1 MVPCQTHV
9 MLKWQEHL
17 NSSWAAEDSQTATRQ
32 GAAGLYAKL
41 LHNKEVVGVA
51 QPVMDLIGPR
61 LPDFQYESSAAEER
75 EEYLSSL
82 LHSQR
87 CLAHRVLARTPYAL
101 GLHHRLV
108 VLQRIYYALHSKYH
122 DRFRA
127 PAPSQTMTSQDSGA
141 MEPASEP
148 WLPGGGSRVKSGT
161 DVLIEMGV
169 RTGLSLLFA
178 LLQQNW
184 RYAREDPGVALCN
197 DVLATASSVLASLP
211 PLSLANENKIPAV
224 GLDCLAQ
231 VADFL
236 KKTSVSSGSG
246 GADRAGRRLAL
257 ELLLGLAVQR
267 GSLRFLLEWVEV
279 ALAASSSS
287 ITSSTGSQQLQS
299 EGGVGYDL
307 IYQTLLQM
315 RQYSG
320 FRGDSLNSQALKKD
334 ADGLCSLSH
343 VALCL
348 FEEICNLAS
357 NCLCSCSA
365 GSASPGGVENDA
377 VMVYVWGS
385 NSSHQ
390 LAEGTLE
397 KILQP
402 KLAQGFSDAQ
412 MIEAG
417 QYCTFSV
424 SADGSV
430 KACGKGSYGRLGLGD
445 SNNQS
450 MPKKL
455 ALEPP
460 RNMCKV
466 SSSKGSDGHTLAV
479 TGEGEVFSWGDGDY
493 GKLGHGNSA
502 TQKYP
507 KIIQG
512 PLLGKVV
519 VCVSA
524 GYRHSAAVTNDG
536 ELYTWGEG
544 DFGRLGHSDSHS
556 RNVPTLVK
564 DISGVGQAAC
574 GSSHTMAV
582 AQDGRMVWSF
592 GGGDNGKLGHGDTNR
607 VYRPKVIEA
616 LHGFIIRKV
625 CAGSQSSLALTSAGQ
640 VFAWGCGSCLGCGSS
655 ETTSLRPRF
664 IEELSVTKIIDIS
677 CGDSHCLALSH
688 ENEVYAWGNN
698 AMGQC
703 GQGHTSTPVTKPKKV
718 IGLEGVSIQQI
729 TAGTSHSLAWTAVP
743 TDRQLVAWH
752 RPFCVDLEESTFTYL
767 RSFLERY
774 CDGIGGEMP
783 PAPFP
788 SRREHH
794 QFVLL
799 CMKLLSIH
807 LSLAHAGGTGA
818 TVLGAQGRPLRN
830 LLFRLIDS
838 SVPESIQQAVM
849 NTLSIGASLLL
860 PPLRERTELL
870 HSLLPQGPESW
881 ESLSKGQRLQLD
893 MVLNSLQEQSHV
905 ASLLGYSSP
914 GELTAGAGPLGPPLT
929 SSPDRPSPSPEALH
943 DHLHLA
949 EMLLKTLLLSI
960 GFYTERAFGEL
971 EKNSDKQQS
980 SRSQRQTDPP
990 SHFHHLLSAL
1000 HKHLLAHCYSQTN
1013 TEDDSSVTLLHKHLC
1028 LLLPYTAE
1036 TFRRST
1042 ILLEESSL
1050 DKHVIHK
1057 LHTVLLSSVA
1067 GSLLCQVMY
1076 SLLLL
1081 PLWVV
1086 RPLLTHLLCLL
1097 EHLNEFNCLLPDTAL
1112 LEERE
1117 LEAACSGQLDDT
1129 ERAGPSHGGAEDDGW
1144 VWLLDLERSVALAI
1158 GRCLGGMLQ
1167 GPPPSVQERTSEYW
1181 LCNPLLRNGLE
1192 MDFEQLDSS
1201 TSWLTEAVLLGCPD
1215 AKLADLCLSEEN
1227 SMLMELAL
1235 GSSREPA
1242 GGLWRKM
1249 KEYAI
1254 SRDWDNSGPSGDSLL
1269 ETACRCSLAA
1279 LLKHTGL
1286 QDEAYW
1292 QDKYEPCEMLIE
1304 IYEMVYK
1311 IRSALLAHKDT
1322 PVTTANTQALANSKQ
1337 SPSGQDRQEPGPS
1350 GREQQA
1356 DRGKDQDPELGGHS
1370 GGHGTHQGGQFL
1382 PTTAEHNQEEGP
1394 EEDTPSISSMYLPEV
1409 LQCFLATREAMQ
1421 LQQNETVYESS
1432 GTSTLP
1438 SSTESPG
1445 TPEREP
1451 PNTQGW
1457 ERRRGSEEGMSF
1469 PVACHLVVS
1478 RCVFLLLGVRPAWQE
1493 QSEETGQAESTGAR
1507 KSTSST
1513 DSLLSPKAEQSR
1525 FTLGSRKPSAGQSR
1539 NSFKNRMG
1547 LPLCSLGIMKDAWER
1562 LRQCIS
1568 PTTSSMCQGGAGS
1581 SSSVL
1586 SQVFHFLCGSLLR
1599 PTPPSSLLEREAGS
1613 QADPKAITL
1622 AMYQQQ
1628 QRAEVRL
1635 EALCQI
1641 SSFLSEM
1648 EEKSS
1653 GSGSSPPLR
1662 FPGLLQSVQLQ
1673 FLSGCF
1679 GLGTPITGCQS
1690 GDNDQMYHYTSGTQS
1705 ASMFTQR
1712 ELQSAAH
1719 TLYQQVVRVLRQ
1731 KVLTER
1737 EQTGSYQPLLLATV
1751 FALNF
1756 HYQPVDLVVV
1766 CKSGILEIL
1775 PLLTDNTCVLMNQR
1789 WLVASVSGSM
1799 LLNGAVK
1806 LACARLLQILA
1817 IAASSCED
1825 SLPLDVSQAL
1835 LDVMCEQLQS
1845 LLHMV
1850 HQQEALENTATEEAD
1865 QDTSTKRIRIEGM
1878 EMVRSSRVI
1887 ESQLADFLVFLRR
1900 ILSLRVTKRV
1910 SAFIKWIDPLMT
1922 IISHK
1927 CSSGSPRFRNLRTKL
1942 LAFHIL
1948 EGLLPACSDTAQIE
1962 QIVDQLFGLLSV
1974 CMWEEPLA
1982 VKKNQE
1988 KTAESSNRDPGSEDE
2003 SIPIGDFSF
2012 DPYKLICCSLESGNV
2027 LSHGSG
2033 GKGYGL
2039 ATTAINSGCF
2049 IWKFNITKENKGN
2062 EGTCIGV
2069 SRWPIRDYN
2078 HRTTTDMWLYRAYS
2092 GSLYHGGEL
2101 GRALPSFTQGDTITC
2116 ILDMEARTISFAKN
2130 NKEPKLAFEGVEATE
2145 LYPCVLFYSSNPGE
2159 KVALCDLQ
2167 MRGMPSDLLPGEPLC
2182 SPRTTVLLEATVQLL
2197 CRLHQ
2202 CDGYWTQHINQ
2213 HMQSRLELI
2222 GPLMK
2227 EGGLGT
2233 VKHAGPRPK
2242 GIDEREK
2249 NKEQVRTCVG
2259 EETVEPGDLVTGPS
2273 GLSETQLGA
2282 LCSEVWP
2289 VLALIGGVDSGLR
2302 AGGLCLHKPSG
2313 RRATLLGVLK
2323 EGSPLAKLQWEEADL
2338 SVSFLN
2344 SWSPSDTP
2352 LSSLEPCDVP
2362 QCDVSR
2368 FRGLKPSVLLDLIFL
2383 TGLLEEQEEARERGG
2398 GAGRTRKSCSSEQ
2411 EEEGWSIPRSVL
2423 ERRLDEDIARVMM
2436 DDDDIERGTGLT
2448 EEREEREGERERN
2461 SHPSPTRALS
2471 ESCDDPEEGSTSS
2484 SCPPTPTPTLPTPSP
2499 HQTKPQPDV
2508 FSLELRAVRVSYLL
2522 LGALKSLAVILSC
2535 GKFTDL
2541 LLVPKHQDPSTA
2553 AILTSSSPDQAK
2565 PGDSGLSPAPAGE
2578 DSNAAE
2584 MRSVL
2589 QFMVRSMVKWAVRPC
2604 PIKQSVSLSDL
2615 ERAQVLIFKGTLN
2628 TLQEDKGT
2636 KDRKEPGHH
2645 SSSQPLSKTSSSVS
2659 LYSTGSEGTA
2669 IFGQSNGASA
2679 SSSTND
2685 LAASLLSALQADG
2698 LENFNP
2704 FLPINLL
2711 QRMVLAR
2718 FPTLAGLVN
2727 NPPML
2732 HGPGPGFG
2740 LATSS
2745 SCEGFTEQQTS
2756 FMEPCANSQARSRGA
2771 ERPQM
2776 FVPVRLLEM
2785 GFSMRHIYKAMEAAG
2800 VAGEVDS
2807 RTIEVLASW
2816 MLEHPLTEEL
2826 QMESQPAGASTTET
2840 PSPDGPETVQC
2851 PEAPTSEPNESLLAG
2866 LDLVERENFLDVHLT
2881 RNRPPPARRQRSS
2894 LGHRTSF
2901 RRADSPSPNPIPPL
2915 YRQDPG
2921 VSEWPERAETH
2932 PFAAEEESEL
2942 GYMDDPY
2949 HEEPYEELQ
2958 FREFISSERD
2968 TLWMVEGGE
2977 EHQPHDMV
2985 QCELCNT
2992 LTLQFNNHM
3001 KRHHPGCGQS
3011 AGRRG
3016 YRSTGAYVDGWFGG
3030 ECGSGSPYYL
3040 LCSTC
3045 REKYLAAN
3053 LGEIGSKHDRLKGLA
3068 SDLIGRLDSTSDE
3081 DWELGPLD
3089 DSDPDRLTGLEDF
3102 GVLLRPLG
3110 LSEKKLVPDPI
3121 PFTEND
3127 PLGALVNSTSNP
3139 DGSMIQKGV
3148 VSIDTKGLGSS
3159 GPLTLGEQA
3168 ASLRDPQDRLQALGR
3183 VTSTAQ
3189 ILLAYSMV
3197 MRALSQTSSSVSVCS
3212 ASSGLEGLGL
3222 ADIRILVRLMCL
3234 AAAGRVHTSVDQ
3246 QGVAGGSRGC
3256 GGATESSSS
3265 AFLSFLSSAIGSLV
3279 SHSPTAYRE
3288 LVDICTQ
3295 DLMAAATGMNL
3306 GAISDPAQRVR
3317 LTSTLKRAP
3326 QQDVTPLTPPTFLV
3340 TQSLVS
3346 LLTEKGIRYRYS
3358 PERTVTEQHETKGP
3372 EAGSP
3377 SAAVPPP
3384 QVGARVGPLELAN
3397 ALAACALSARLTS
3410 KHRQWAAQQLV
3421 QALAASERER
3431 DNPIRPQTYSDMAGD
3446 LRKCPLKKLEGHHG
3460 RVTSCTW
3467 NNEQGL
3473 LATGAQDGT
3482 VRLWD
3487 VNQNTADLQCTHSC
3501 SISDDRRGS
3510 EAAGGAHLVSP
3521 VYWSSG
3527 GTLLAAFQNK
3537 IINIWTVNGAQGHV
3551 EAQPSWV
3558 TALSWVQTSS
3568 PFPTQG
3574 GIAGKD
3580 AQPESLL
3587 VGRLD
3592 GSLCRLQVTED
3603 FSIESTELTRCHRKE
3618 SPQCVAWHSVDKPFA
3633 VGYPDGKILLA
3644 TAESYETEQPLLLS
3658 AFPESVS
3665 ILRWDPT
3672 GHLLLSTGRSEVVK
3686 IWGRAGGTWITLHSL
3701 FHTGTVNTAEWC
3713 PLPGRGPEPRLM
3725 MAVGSQNGL
3734 LNVWT
3739 LPQGGTNVSVPKF
3752 LGSSSSQENN
3762 SGIKRGS
3769 AKCVFRLSG
3778 HITAVKTLS
3787 FCPSGLALVSGGI
3800 GGLLNI
3806 WSLQDGSIL
3815 QTVVTGLGSVV
3826 STTWI
3831 PNVGVAA
3838 CSGRSK
3844 DALLIRC
3851 TSDWISQN
3859 HVLASCRTVLRTQG
3873 ILGLNRA
3880 PCMAVFLERLP
3891 TLLQEQYSYER
3902 SHVTAGDQLVH
3913 SAFLQSLASLTVGL
3927 SLEQYLCRPCRP
3939 PHHHPASLSL
3949 DHTHSCPM
3957 EWSWLQTFSTTV
3969 KSAEAIARGTAF
3981 PESFTVPEFQQAGT
3995 TELTKPLDNSKWSFM
4010 MDEQL
4015 MSWATTR
4022 PEDWQQGGKS
4032 QVFLWGNGRHGQL
4045 ADAGT
4050 NLMVP
4055 TIAPSLSQTHQVV
4068 CGQNCTFLV
4077 QANGTVLA
4085 VGEGSYG
4092 RLGQGNSDDLYTPTV
4107 ISALQGYVV
4116 TQLVTSCGSDGHSL
4130 ALTETGEVFSW
4141 GDGDYGKLG
4150 HGNSER
4156 QRRPKQVEALQ
4167 GEEVVQ
4173 LACGFK
4179 HSAVITTDGKLLTF
4193 GSGDS
4198 GRLGQRSTSNKM
4210 LPERVTALEG
4220 YHIGQV
4226 SCGINHTLVL
4236 SSDGMSVWSFGDG
4249 DYGKLGTGP
4258 CTVKSY
4264 PQKVEQLCNKG
4275 IKKVGCGTQFSVVLA
4290 KDGHVYTFGQERL
4303 IGLPDSLLKNH
4314 NRPQVVPALEGVFVE
4329 DIAVGCEHV
4338 LVLSS
4343 TGDVYA
4349 WGCNCEGQLGLGHS
4363 SPVKEPT
4370 LVTGLQG
4377 NNVRQISA
4385 GRCHSSAWTT
4395 PSPSV
4400 KASGAS
4406 ANLQLG
4412 LPQSIPPQYN
4422 ALKDCSPDVLNTRL
4436 RVLYHFSDLMYKSWR
4451 LLNLH
4456 PRNQVSSSRYSS
4468 GTAAIVQGQLR
4479 GLLSP
4484 KVNTLPLVR
4493 SIGRTMTQ
4501 GKTYGPQITV
4511 KRISTRG
4518 RSSKPIFVQIAKQ
4531 VVSLNPLELRLPSR
4545 AWKVKLV
4552 GEGADDAGGVFD
4564 DTITEM
4570 CQELQSGVV
4579 DLLIH
4584 TPNSSTDVG
4593 SNTDRFLLNPAAVS
4607 EDHMV
4612 QFRFLGILMAVAIR
4626 TKKPLDLHLAPWVW
4640 KQLCCIPLGGPD
4652 LEEVDL
4658 LTYRSLHG
4666 IRHLDNSGI
4675 TEDNFH
4681 VMIPLDSF
4689 MAHSADGKLVP
4700 VVPGGH
4706 NISLTFSNKSDYVER
4721 TLDYRLHEMDRQVA
4735 AVREGMSSIIPVPLL
4750 SLLTA
4755 RQLEQLVC
4763 GLPEVSVEMLKK
4775 VVRYRDITD
4784 SHQLIGWLW
4793 QSLEEFA
4800 NEERVLFLRFVSG
4813 RSRLPSNPADITQ
4826 KFQIIKVDRPV
4837 NGLPTAQTCFFQLRL
4852 PPYTSQAILAER
4864 LRYSIHNCPSIDMDN
4879 YMLSRNTDPA
4889 DGSDTEY

>member
-1 MVPCQTHV
+1 

-17 NSSWAAEDSQTATRQ
+17 NSSWAAEDSVQTATRH
-32 GAAGLYAKL
+32 GAAALYAKL
-41 LHNKEVVGVA
+41 VYNKEVVGLA
-51 QPVMDLIGPR
+51 QPVQDLMGPR
-61 LPDFQYESSAAEER
+61 LPDFQYESSAEEEK
-75 EEYLSSL
+75 EEYLSAL

-87 CLAHRVLARTPYAL
+87 CLAHRMLARTPFAL
-101 GLHHRLV
+101 SLHHRLV
-108 VLQRIYYALHSKYH
+108 ILQRVFYALHSKYH

-127 PAPSQTMTSQDSGA
+127 PLPAQPSSSSAEGGA
-141 MEPASEP
+141 LESVSEP
-148 WLPGGGSRVKSGT
+148 WPTGSSRSKSGT

-178 LLQQNW
+178 LLRQSWQRGRLENPP
-184 RYAREDPGVALCN
+184 DVALCN
-197 DVLATASSVLASLP
+197 EVLATASSVLAALP
-211 PLSLANENKIPAV
+211 PLSLANENKIPTV
-224 GLDCLAQ
+224 GLDCLTQ
-231 VADFL
+231 VGDFL
-236 KKTSVSSGSG
+236 KKTAVSGS
-246 GADRAGRRLAL
+246 GADRAGRRLSL
-257 ELLLGLAVQR
+257 ELLLSLALQR

-279 ALAASSSS
+279 SLAASA
-287 ITSSTGSQQLQS
+287 SSTTS
-299 EGGVGYDL
+299 EMVGVGYEL
-307 IYQTLLQM
+307 IHQTLQQM
-315 RQYSG
+315 RQHTAV
-320 FRGDSLNSQALKKD
+320 RGESVNTQVLKKD

-348 FEEICNLAS
+348 FEEICTLAS

-365 GSASPGGVENDA
+365 GSSSSSGSENDT

-402 KLAQGFSDAQ
+402 KLAQGFNDAQ

-424 SADGSV
+424 SADGAV

-455 ALEPP
+455 VLEPP
-460 RNMCKV
+460 RTMRKV

-479 TGEGEVFSWGDGDY
+479 TAEGEVFSWGDGDY

-564 DISGVGQAAC
+564 DISGVGQVAC
-574 GSSHTMAV
+574 GSSHTIAV
-582 AQDGRMVWSF
+582 AQDGRIVWSF

-655 ETTSLRPRF
+655 ETTSLRPRL
-664 IEELSVTKIIDIS
+664 IEELSITKIIDIS

-688 ENEVYAWGNN
+688 ENEVFAWGNN

-774 CDGIGGEMP
+774 CDSISGDTP

-788 SRREHH
+788 SKREHH

-838 SVPESIQQAVM
+838 DVPDSIQQAVM
-849 NTLSIGASLLL
+849 STLSIGASLLL

-914 GELTAGAGPLGPPLT
+914 GELSAGLALPP
-929 SSPDRPSPSPEALH
+929 SPDRPTGSVSSGSEAP
-943 DHLHLA
+943 DQLHLA
-949 EMLLKTLLLSI
+949 EVLLKTLLLSI

-971 EKNSDKQQS
+971 EKNSDKQRFSQS
-980 SRSQRQTDPP
+980 QKQTEAP

-1000 HKHLLAHCYSQTN
+1000 HRHLLAHCYIHTGA
-1013 TEDDSSVTLLHKHLC
+1013 EDDSSVVLLHKHLC
-1028 LLLPYTAE
+1028 LLLPYAAE

-1042 ILLEESSL
+1042 ILLEESTL
-1050 DKHVIHK
+1050 DKHVIKK
-1057 LHTVLLSSVA
+1057 LHTVLFGSVA

-1081 PLWVV
+1081 PLAVV
-1086 RPLLTHLLCLL
+1086 RPLLPHLLTLL
-1097 EHLNEFNCLLPDTAL
+1097 EHLNELNCYLPNTAH
-1112 LEERE
+1112 LEDME
-1117 LEAACSGQLDDT
+1117 LEGTSQEALETSEPITAPES
-1129 ERAGPSHGGAEDDGW
+1129 EDW
-1144 VWLLDLERSVALAI
+1144 AWLLDLERSVALAI

-1167 GPPPSVQERTSEYW
+1167 GPPPSIQEKTAEFW

-1192 MDFEQLDSS
+1192 IDFEQLDWAMG
-1201 TSWLTEAVLLGCPD
+1201 WLTEAVFMGCGD
-1215 AKLADLCLSEEN
+1215 VRLAELRLSEEN
-1227 SMLMELAL
+1227 TTLVELAL
-1235 GSSREPA
+1235 GSPREPA
-1242 GGLWRKM
+1242 SALWRKM
-1249 KEYAI
+1249 KEYAA
-1254 SRDWDNSGPSGDSLL
+1254 SRDWDNSGTVGDSLL

-1279 LLKHTGL
+1279 LLKHAGL
-1286 QDEAYW
+1286 HEDYW
-1292 QDKYEPCEMLIE
+1292 QDKYEPCEVLIE
-1304 IYEMVYK
+1304 IYQVVYK
-1311 IRSALLAHKDT
+1311 IRSTLLSYKESIGN
-1322 PVTTANTQALANSKQ
+1322 TTSVQTTTTTKQASLGSQ
-1337 SPSGQDRQEPGPS
+1337 SPSEERQEAGSSGEQAGRDTDPS
-1350 GREQQA
+1350 SQT
-1356 DRGKDQDPELGGHS
+1356 PH
-1370 GGHGTHQGGQFL
+1370 
-1382 PTTAEHNQEEGP
+1382 TAEHNQDDPLEE
-1394 EEDTPSISSMYLPEV
+1394 ETPSISSMYLPEV

-1445 TPEREP
+1445 TPDREP
-1451 PNTQGW
+1451 PQRPWDHHSTTDQGL
-1457 ERRRGSEEGMSF
+1457 SF
-1469 PVACHLVVS
+1469 PAACHLLVS
-1478 RCVFLLLGVRPAWQE
+1478 RCLFLLLGVRAAWQE
-1493 QSEETGQAESTGAR
+1493 ESVSSQTPTESSLARSPPYYEAFGTKMELQSSERRFSERETPDQS
-1507 KSTSST
+1507 KSSS
-1513 DSLLSPKAEQSR
+1513 
-1525 FTLGSRKPSAGQSR
+1525 G
-1539 NSFKNRMG
+1539 SFKNKIG

-1568 PTTSSMCQGGAGS
+1568 PTTVLCPGGGS
-1581 SSSVL
+1581 TPIL
-1586 SQVFHFLCGSLLR
+1586 GQVFHFLCGSLFR
-1599 PTPPSSLLEREAGS
+1599 TSSLMDKDGCAHV
-1613 QADPKAITL
+1613 DPKAITV
-1622 AMYQQQ
+1622 AMAQQH
-1628 QRAEVRL
+1628 QRAQVRL

-1648 EEKSS
+1648 EEKSV
-1653 GSGSSPPLR
+1653 SSLAPPR

-1679 GLGTPITGCQS
+1679 GLGAPITGS
-1690 GDNDQMYHYTSGTQS
+1690 LTAPNNKIHHYTAGTQS
-1705 ASMFTQR
+1705 APISVQR

-1719 TLYQQVVRVLRQ
+1719 TLYQQLVRVLRQ
-1731 KVLTER
+1731 KVALER
-1737 EQTGSYQPLLLATV
+1737 EQAGSYQHLLLATV

-1756 HYQPVDLVVV
+1756 HYQPVDLVVIIKCGV
-1766 CKSGILEIL
+1766 LEIL
-1775 PLLTDNTCVLMNQR
+1775 STLTDNTCVLVNQR
-1789 WLVASVSGSM
+1789 WLAASMSGHM
-1799 LLNGAVK
+1799 QLGGAVK
-1806 LACARLLQILA
+1806 LAAARLLQIFA
-1817 IAASSCED
+1817 IAASSCEEA
-1825 SLPLDVSQAL
+1825 LPLEVSQAL
-1835 LDVMCEQLQS
+1835 MDVMSEQLQG
-1845 LLHMV
+1845 LLHAV
-1850 HQQEALENTATEEAD
+1850 HQQEVLERDSTEHIQDETSKQESAD
-1865 QDTSTKRIRIEGM
+1865 V
-1878 EMVRSSRVI
+1878 VRSSRVV

-1900 ILSLRVTKRV
+1900 ILSLRVAKRV
-1910 SAFIKWIDPLMT
+1910 SAFVKWIDPLMT
-1922 IISHK
+1922 IISYK
-1927 CSSGSPRFRNLRTKL
+1927 CSSGNPRFHNLRTKL

-1948 EGLLPACSDTAQIE
+1948 EALLPACSDPVVMK
-1962 QIVDQLFGLLSV
+1962 QIVDQLFSLLSTY
-1974 CMWEEPLA
+1974 MWEEPLA
-1982 VKKNQE
+1982 LRKNLE
-1988 KTAESSNRDPGSEDE
+1988 KERTSESSNRDGGSEDE
-2003 SIPIGDFSF
+2003 CIPIGDFSF
-2012 DPYKLICCSLESGNV
+2012 DPHKLICCSLESGNV

-2039 ATTAINSGCF
+2039 ATTAITSGCF
-2049 IWKFNITKENKGN
+2049 IWKFYITKENRGN

-2130 NKEPKLAFEGVEATE
+2130 NREPKLAFEGVDATE

-2182 SPRTTVLLEATVQLL
+2182 SPRATVLLESTVQLL
-2197 CRLHQ
+2197 RRLYVN
-2202 CDGYWTQHINQ
+2202 DDWVQHINQ
-2213 HMQSRLELI
+2213 HMLNKLQLI
-2222 GPLMK
+2222 NPLTREGQAKIAGHASKESDEKCGVNRERSSAWVDVGSSTDHLSGP
-2227 EGGLGT
+2227 
-2233 VKHAGPRPK
+2233 A
-2242 GIDEREK
+2242 
-2249 NKEQVRTCVG
+2249 
-2259 EETVEPGDLVTGPS
+2259 
-2273 GLSETQLGA
+2273 GLSDAQLSV
-2282 LCSEVWP
+2282 LCTEVWP
-2289 VLALIGGVDSGLR
+2289 VMALIGGVDGGLR
-2302 AGGLCLHKPSG
+2302 AGGTCLHKPSG

-2323 EGSPLAKLQWEEADL
+2323 EGSPLAKLQWEETDFT
-2338 SVSFLN
+2338 VSFLN

-2362 QCDVSR
+2362 QLDMSR
-2368 FRGLKPSVLLDLIFL
+2368 CRGLKPSVLFDLIL
-2383 TGLLEEQEEARERGG
+2383 MTGILEEQEPPSG
-2398 GAGRTRKSCSSEQ
+2398 SSEASGLPRNRISS
-2411 EEEGWSIPRSVL
+2411 EGGPRSEL
-2423 ERRLDEDIARVMM
+2423 ERRLDEDIARIMM
-2436 DDDDIERGTGLT
+2436 DEEGMSCPVDEDRNKS
-2448 EEREEREGERERN
+2448 EERRDDNQDDTFRSLIQSNEERAGA
-2461 SHPSPTRALS
+2461 P
-2471 ESCDDPEEGSTSS
+2471 
-2484 SCPPTPTPTLPTPSP
+2484 CPPVIAS
-2499 HQTKPQPDV
+2499 QPRVD
-2508 FSLELRAVRVSYLL
+2508 FFALELRAVRISYLL
-2522 LGALKSLAVILSC
+2522 LGALKSLAVILNC

-2541 LLVPKHQDPSTA
+2541 LLVPKSDVGVNVT
-2553 AILTSSSPDQAK
+2553 SPD
-2565 PGDSGLSPAPAGE
+2565 PARASAGGE
-2578 DSNAAE
+2578 ENAE
-2584 MRSVL
+2584 LRSVL
-2589 QFMVRSMVKWAVRPC
+2589 QFVVRSMVKWAVRPC
-2604 PIKQSVSLSDL
+2604 PIKQATALSDL
-2615 ERAQVLIFKGTLN
+2615 ERAQIIIFKGVLSR
-2628 TLQEDKGT
+2628 LHEDGSKEH
-2636 KDRKEPGHH
+2636 KDSGGHL
-2645 SSSQPLSKTSSSVS
+2645 SSQPVSKSSSSVS
-2659 LYSTGSEGTA
+2659 LYSNGSEGTA
-2669 IFGQSNGASA
+2669 IFGQSASP
-2679 SSSTND
+2679 STND
-2685 LAASLLSALQADG
+2685 LTASLLTALQADG

-2718 FPTLAGLVN
+2718 FPTLAGLVHSPVL
-2727 NPPML
+2727 PP
-2732 HGPGPGFG
+2732 G
-2740 LATSS
+2740 LSLTSS
-2745 SCEGFTEQQTS
+2745 ASCEGFTEQQTS
-2756 FMEPCANSQARSRGA
+2756 FLEPCGQTRTPV
-2771 ERPQM
+2771 EQPQM

-2785 GFSMRHIYKAMEAAG
+2785 GFSMRHIYRAMEAAG
-2800 VAGEVDS
+2800 VTGEVDS

-2816 MLEHPLTEEL
+2816 MLEHPITEE
-2826 QMESQPAGASTTET
+2826 QQAGEGSSAGGATDT
-2840 PSPDGPETVQC
+2840 PSSEGPETVQC
-2851 PEAPTSEPNESLLAG
+2851 PESPAPLTLQESREPNESLLAG

-2881 RNRPPPARRQRSS
+2881 RNRPPPARRQRSGVS
-2894 LGHRTSF
+2894 QRTSF
-2901 RRADSPSPNPIPPL
+2901 RRADSPSPSPVPSL
-2915 YRQDPG
+2915 YRQDVG
-2921 VSEWPERAETH
+2921 VAEWPERAETH
-2932 PFAAEEESEL
+2932 PFAAEDDSEL

-2949 HEEPYEELQ
+2949 QEEPYEELLTP
-2958 FREFISSERD
+2958 EFITSERD
-2968 TLWMVEGGE
+2968 TLWMVEGRD
-2977 EHQPHDMV
+2977 EHPEPHEMV
-2985 QCELCNT
+2985 ECELCNT

-3016 YRSTGAYVDGWFGG
+3016 YRSNGAYVDGWFGG

-3040 LCSTC
+3040 LCTTC
-3045 REKYLAAN
+3045 REKYLASN
-3053 LGEIGSKHDRLKGLA
+3053 LGVMSSKQDRARGLA
-3068 SDLIGRLDSTSDE
+3068 SDLIGQLDGTSEDE
-3081 DWELGPLD
+3081 WDLGNQE
-3089 DSDPDRLTGLEDF
+3089 DSDSDRLTGLEDF
-3102 GVLLRPLG
+3102 GILLRPLG
-3110 LSEKKLVPDPI
+3110 LSEKKPVPDPI
-3121 PFTEND
+3121 PFTEHD
-3127 PLGALVNSTSNP
+3127 PLGAIVS
-3139 DGSMIQKGV
+3139 GSVSGDNNLLYKGV
-3148 VSIDTKGLGSS
+3148 VSTELKSS
-3159 GPLTLGEQA
+3159 SVPLSLGEQA
-3168 ASLRDPQDRLQALGR
+3168 ASLREPQERLLALR
-3183 VTSTAQ
+3183 RITSTAQ

-3197 MRALSQTSSSVSVCS
+3197 MRALSQTSTSSVCNQ
-3212 ASSGLEGLGL
+3212 SSGLEALGL

-3234 AAAGRVHTSVDQ
+3234 AAGGRVHTGMDQ
-3246 QGVAGGSRGC
+3246 QGLGRGSVSDRTG
-3256 GGATESSSS
+3256 S

-3279 SHSPTAYRE
+3279 SHSPAAYRE

-3295 DLMAAATGMNL
+3295 DLMAAATGMNIS
-3306 GAISDPAQRVR
+3306 AISDPQQRMR
-3317 LTSTLKRAP
+3317 QSSTLKGAP
-3326 QQDVTPLTPPTFLV
+3326 QEPRELTPPTFLV

-3346 LLTEKGIRYRYS
+3346 LLTEKGVRYRYNV
-3358 PERTVTEQHETKGP
+3358 ERSDSTESKEG
-3372 EAGSP
+3372 GSP
-3377 SAAVPPP
+3377 PPSGP
-3384 QVGARVGPLELAN
+3384 PLSQAGTRVGPLELAN

-3410 KHRQWAAQQLV
+3410 RHRQWAAQQLV
-3421 QALAASERER
+3421 QALAVSEK
-3431 DNPIRPQTYSDMAGD
+3431 DNSARPQTYSDIAGD
-3446 LRKCPLKKLEGHHG
+3446 LRKCPIKKLEGHQN
-3460 RVTSCTW
+3460 RVSSCSW
-3467 NNEQGL
+3467 NTEQGL
-3473 LATGAQDGT
+3473 LATGSQDGT
-3482 VRLWD
+3482 VRLWA
-3487 VNQNTADLQCTHSC
+3487 VTPNTAELQHTHTC
-3501 SISDDRRGS
+3501 SVSEDAQSSDGS
-3510 EAAGGAHLVSP
+3510 MGSHLLSAVS
-3521 VYWSSG
+3521 WSAG

-3537 IINIWTVNGAQGHV
+3537 LINIWSVNGTQAHI
-3551 EAQPSWV
+3551 EAQSSWV
-3558 TALSWVQTSS
+3558 TALSWVQTSTPFLSQEACSQVS
-3568 PFPTQG
+3568 P
-3574 GIAGKD
+3574 
-3580 AQPESLL
+3580 PESLL

-3592 GSLCRLQVTED
+3592 GSLCWLEVTDDLRVER
-3603 FSIESTELTRCHRKE
+3603 TELTHCYRKE
-3618 SPQCVAWHSVDKPFA
+3618 APQCLAWYSVDKPFA

-3644 TAESYETEQPLLLS
+3644 TAESYETDPPILLT
-3658 AFPESVS
+3658 AFPESMS
-3665 ILRWDPT
+3665 ALRWDPT
-3672 GHLLLSTGRSEVVK
+3672 GHLLLSVGRSEVVK
-3686 IWGRAGGTWITLHSL
+3686 IWGRASGAWVTLHSL

-3725 MAVGSQNGL
+3725 MAVGCQNGL
-3734 LNVWT
+3734 LYVWT
-3739 LPQGGTNVSVPKF
+3739 LPQGGANVSVPNF
-3752 LGSSSSQENN
+3752 LTPSTSQDKSSA
-3762 SGIKRGS
+3762 IKRGN

-3800 GGLLNI
+3800 GGVLNI
-3806 WSLQDGSIL
+3806 WSLRDGSIL
-3815 QTVVTGLGSVV
+3815 QTVVTGMGSVV
-3826 STTWI
+3826 CTTWI
-3831 PNVGVAA
+3831 PHIGVTAA
-3838 CSGRSK
+3838 SGRSK
-3844 DALLIRC
+3844 DVLLIRC
-3851 TSDWISQN
+3851 TPDWISQN
-3859 HVLASCRTVLRTQG
+3859 HILASCRSVLRSQG

-3891 TLLQEQYSYER
+3891 TLLQEQYNYEK
-3902 SHVTAGDQLVH
+3902 SHVMAGDQLTH
-3913 SAFLQSLASLTVGL
+3913 SAFLQSLAALTMGL
-3927 SLEQYLCRPCRP
+3927 FLDQLLCRQPRP
-3939 PHHHPASLSL
+3939 PHHSGTGPDQDGAPGSFCPSEWNWLS
-3949 DHTHSCPM
+3949 TY
-3957 EWSWLQTFSTTV
+3957 STTV
-3969 KSAEAIARGTAF
+3969 KSAEAFARGTPF
-3981 PESFTVPEFQQAGT
+3981 PESFIAAEFHHSGP
-3995 TELTKPLDNSKWSFM
+3995 TELTKPLDNSKWTFM

-4015 MSWATTR
+4015 MSWATSR

-4032 QVFLWGNGRHGQL
+4032 EVYLWGNGRHGQL

-4050 NLMVP
+4050 SASVP
-4055 TIAPSLSQTHQVV
+4055 SLAPSLSQTQQVV

-4116 TQLVTSCGSDGHSL
+4116 TQLVTSYGSDGHSL

-4156 QRRPKQVEALQ
+4156 QRRPKQIEALQ

-4179 HSAVITTDGKLLTF
+4179 HSAVVTADGKLFTF

-4210 LPERVTALEG
+4210 IPERVTALDG

-4236 SSDGMSVWSFGDG
+4236 SSDGLTVWAFGDG
-4249 DYGKLGTGP
+4249 DYGKLGIGP
-4258 CTVKSY
+4258 CTVKCY
-4264 PQKVEQLCNKG
+4264 PQKVEVLCNKG
-4275 IKKVGCGTQFSVVLA
+4275 VKKVGCGTHFSVVLG

-4303 IGLPDSLLKNH
+4303 IGLPDSMLKNH
-4314 NRPQVVPALEGVFVE
+4314 NRPQIIPALEGVFIE
-4329 DIAVGCEHV
+4329 DIAVGCEHI
-4338 LVLSS
+4338 LALSN

-4349 WGCNCEGQLGLGHS
+4349 WGCNCEAQLGLGHS
-4363 SPVKEPT
+4363 NPVKEPT
-4370 LVTGLQG
+4370 LVTALQG
-4377 NNVRQISA
+4377 KNIRQISA
-4385 GRCHSSAWTT
+4385 GRCHTSAWTT
-4395 PSPSV
+4395 PALSTR
-4400 KASGAS
+4400 ASGCS
-4406 ANLQLG
+4406 GIQLG
-4412 LPQSIPPQYN
+4412 LPQSVPPQYN
-4422 ALKDCSPDVLNTRL
+4422 ALKDCSPEVLNTRL

-4451 LLNLH
+4451 LLNLD
-4456 PRNQVSSSRYSS
+4456 PRSQVNASRYSS

-4493 SIGRTMTQ
+4493 TIGRTMTQ

-4531 VVSLNPLELRLPSR
+4531 VVNLNPTELRLPSR

-4579 DLLIH
+4579 ELLIH
-4584 TPNSSTDVG
+4584 TPNSTADVG

-4607 EDHMV
+4607 DDHMV

-4640 KQLCCIPLGGPD
+4640 KQMCCIPLGAGD

-4658 LTYRSLHG
+4658 LTYRSLQG
-4666 IRHLDNSGI
+4666 ILHLDNSVI
-4675 TEDNFH
+4675 NEENFT

-4689 MAHSADGKLVP
+4689 VAHSADGTLVP
-4700 VVPGGH
+4700 VIPGGH
-4706 NISLTFSNKSDYVER
+4706 YVPLTFSNRNDYVER
-4721 TLDYRLHEMDRQVA
+4721 ALHYRLHEMDRQVA

-4793 QSLEEFA
+4793 QSLEEFT

>member
-17 NSSWAAEDSQTATRQ
+17 NSSWAAEDSVQTATRQ

-41 LHNKEVVGVA
+41 LHNKEVMGLA
-51 QPVMDLIGPR
+51 QPVQDLIGPR
-61 LPDFQYESSAAEER
+61 LPDFQYESSAAEEK
-75 EEYLSSL
+75 EEYLSAL

-87 CLAHRVLARTPYAL
+87 CLAHRVLSRTPYAL

-108 VLQRIYYALHSKYH
+108 VLQRIYYAIHNKYH
-122 DRFRA
+122 NRFRA
-127 PAPSQTMTSQDSGA
+127 PSPPQATASQGSCA
-141 MEPASEP
+141 LEPASEP
-148 WLPGGGSRVKSGT
+148 WVPGGASRAKSGT
-161 DVLIEMGV
+161 EVLIEMGV

-184 RYAREDPGVALCN
+184 RYSREDPGAALCN

-224 GLDCLAQ
+224 GLDCLGQ

-236 KKTSVSSGSG
+236 KKTSISSGNG

-279 ALAASSSS
+279 ALAASAASTSSIPSSS
-287 ITSSTGSQQLQS
+287 TLSDTSSCLKS

-307 IYQTLLQM
+307 ICQTLLQM

-320 FRGDSLNSQALKKD
+320 FRGDSLNTQALKKD
-334 ADGLCSLSH
+334 ADGFCSLSH

-365 GSASPGGVENDA
+365 GSATTGGTENDA
-377 VMVYVWGS
+377 IMVYVWGS

-455 ALEPP
+455 VLEPP
-460 RNMCKV
+460 RNMRKV

-574 GSSHTMAV
+574 GSSHTIAV
-582 AQDGRMVWSF
+582 AQDGRVVWSF

-655 ETTSLRPRF
+655 ESTSLRPRF

-743 TDRQLVAWH
+743 SDRQLVAWH

-774 CDGIGGEMP
+774 CDRIGEEVP
-783 PAPFP
+783 AAPFP
-788 SRREHH
+788 SKREHH
-794 QFVLL
+794 QFILL

-830 LLFRLIDS
+830 LLFRLIDT

-849 NTLSIGASLLL
+849 NTLSVGASLLL

-905 ASLLGYSSP
+905 ASLLGFYSP
-914 GELTAGAGPLGPPLT
+914 GELTAGPGSVGPPMALT
-929 SSPDRPSPSPEALH
+929 SSPDQPSPSPEALY
-943 DHLHLA
+943 DHIHLA
-949 EMLLKTLLLSI
+949 EVLLKTLLLSI

-980 SRSQRQTDPP
+980 SQSQKQTDPP

-1000 HKHLLAHCYSQTN
+1000 HKHLLAHCYIYTS

-1028 LLLPYTAE
+1028 LLLPYAAE

-1050 DKHVIHK
+1050 DKHVIHR
-1057 LHTVLLSSVA
+1057 LYTVLLSSVA

-1081 PLWVV
+1081 PLGVV

-1097 EHLNEFNCLLPDTAL
+1097 EHLNEFNCLLPDTGL
-1112 LEERE
+1112 LEDME
-1117 LEAACSGQLDDT
+1117 LEGACSDLLDT
-1129 ERAGPSHGGAEDDGW
+1129 AEGARPGRGEAEDGC

-1158 GRCLGGMLQ
+1158 GRCLGSMLQ

-1192 MDFEQLDSS
+1192 MDFETLGSS
-1201 TSWLTEAVLLGCPD
+1201 TAWLTEAVLLGCSD
-1215 AKLADLCLSEEN
+1215 AKKADLRMNEEKG
-1227 SMLMELAL
+1227 MLIELAL
-1235 GSSREPA
+1235 GSSREPI

-1254 SRDWDNSGPSGDSLL
+1254 SRADWDNSGPSDDSLL
-1269 ETACRCSLAA
+1269 DTACRCSLAA

-1286 QDEAYW
+1286 QDETCW
-1292 QDKYEPCEMLIE
+1292 LDKYEPCKMLIE
-1304 IYEMVYK
+1304 IYEVVYK
-1311 IRSALLAHKDT
+1311 IRSTLLAHKDT
-1322 PVTTANTQALANSKQ
+1322 PVTSTNTQGLSNVKQ
-1337 SPSGQDRQEPGPS
+1337 SSQGSQISGGDDRQEPGPS
-1350 GREQQA
+1350 GVEQQT
-1356 DRGKDQDPELGGHS
+1356 DRRKDRDLEAR
-1370 GGHGTHQGGQFL
+1370 GHGSEGLQAL
-1382 PTTAEHNQEEGP
+1382 PSAAEHNQEEGP
-1394 EEDTPSISSMYLPEV
+1394 EEDTPSISKV

-1451 PNTQGW
+1451 PHSQEW
-1457 ERRRGSEEGMSF
+1457 EWQRGSEDGLSF
-1469 PVACHLVVS
+1469 PAACHLVVS
-1478 RCVFLLLGVRPAWQE
+1478 RCAFLLLGVRPAWQE
-1493 QSEETGQAESTGAR
+1493 MSEETGQAESAGVR
-1507 KSTSST
+1507 KSTSSA
-1513 DSLLSPKAEQSR
+1513 DSLPSPKTDQNRFMMEGRKQS
-1525 FTLGSRKPSAGQSR
+1525 ADQSR
-1539 NSFKNRMG
+1539 NSFKNKMG
-1547 LPLCSLGIMKDAWER
+1547 LPLCSLGIMKDAWKR

-1568 PTTSSMCQGGAGS
+1568 PTTDYMCNGEAGS
-1581 SSSVL
+1581 SSTVL

-1599 PTPPSSLLEREAGS
+1599 STPTSSLLEREAGG

-1648 EEKSS
+1648 EEKSI
-1653 GSGSSPPLR
+1653 GSGSSPPPR

-1679 GLGTPITGCQS
+1679 ALGTPITGCLS
-1690 GDNDQMYHYTSGTQS
+1690 GNNDKMTHYTTGTQS
-1705 ASMFTQR
+1705 ASMGVQR

-1731 KVLTER
+1731 KVLLDR
-1737 EQTGSYQPLLLATV
+1737 EQTGSYQHLLLATV

-1756 HYQPVDLVVV
+1756 HYQPVDLVVIIKCGV
-1766 CKSGILEIL
+1766 LEIL
-1775 PLLTDNTCVLMNQR
+1775 SSLTDNTCVLMNQR
-1789 WLVASVSGSM
+1789 WLAASVSGHM
-1799 LLNGAVK
+1799 LLSGAVK

-1835 LDVMCEQLQS
+1835 MDVMCEQLQS
-1845 LLHMV
+1845 LLHMI
-1850 HQQEALENTATEEAD
+1850 HQQEALERSKEPD
-1865 QDTSTKRIRIEGM
+1865 QDTSNKRTKIEGM
-1878 EMVRSSRVI
+1878 ELVLGSRVV

-1900 ILSLRVTKRV
+1900 ILSLRVTKRF
-1910 SAFIKWIDPLMT
+1910 STFLKWVDPLMT

-1927 CSSGSPRFRNLRTKL
+1927 CCPGSPWFRNLRTKL
-1942 LAFHIL
+1942 LAFQIL
-1948 EGLLPACSDTAQIE
+1948 EGLLPACSDPTQIQ
-1962 QIVDQLFGLLSV
+1962 QIGDQLFGLLSV
-1974 CMWEEPLA
+1974 FMWEETLA
-1982 VKKNQE
+1982 VMNNPE
-1988 KTAESSNRDPGSEDE
+1988 KTSMNSKRDPGSDDE
-2003 SIPIGDFSF
+2003 CIPIGDFSF
-2012 DPYKLICCSLESGNV
+2012 DPYKLICCSLESGNI

-2039 ATTAINSGCF
+2039 ATTAITSGCF
-2049 IWKFNITKENKGN
+2049 IWKFYITKENKGN

-2130 NKEPKLAFEGVEATE
+2130 NKEPKLAFEGVDATE
-2145 LYPCVLFYSSNPGE
+2145 VYPCVLFYSSNPGE
-2159 KVALCDLQ
+2159 KVTLCDLQ
-2167 MRGMPSDLLPGEPLC
+2167 MRGMPSDLLPGEPMC
-2182 SPRTTVLLEATVQLL
+2182 SPRTTVLIEATVQLL
-2197 CRLHQ
+2197 RKLHQ
-2202 CDGYWTQHINQ
+2202 RDGQWTLYINQ
-2213 HMQSRLELI
+2213 HMQTRLELI

-2227 EGGLGT
+2227 DGGLGT
-2233 VKHAGPRPK
+2233 FRQGLSPK
-2242 GIDEREK
+2242 GVDEK
-2249 NKEQVRTCVG
+2249 DKEQIGSGVV
-2259 EETVEPGDLVTGPS
+2259 EESPGSGNLVKGPS
-2273 GLSETQLGA
+2273 GLSETQLVS
-2282 LCSEVWP
+2282 LCTEVWP

-2323 EGSPLAKLQWEEADL
+2323 EGSPMAKLQWEEADL

-2344 SWSPSDTP
+2344 SWSPSDIL

-2362 QCDVSR
+2362 QYDVSQ

-2383 TGLLEEQEEARERGG
+2383 TGLLEEQEESRWY
-2398 GAGRTRKSCSSEQ
+2398 GAAGKGTGRIRKRCSSE
-2411 EEEGWSIPRSVL
+2411 GRSFPRSEL
-2423 ERRLDEDIARVMM
+2423 ERRLDEDITRVMM
-2436 DDDDIERGTGLT
+2436 DNDIEEGPGLM
-2448 EEREEREGERERN
+2448 REGEGEMERGH
-2461 SHPSPTRALS
+2461 HPSPARALS

-2484 SCPPTPTPTLPTPSP
+2484 YCPPSPAPQTPSSQ
-2499 HQTKPQPDV
+2499 QTKPQPDI

-2535 GKFTDL
+2535 GKFTDM
-2541 LLVPKHQDPSTA
+2541 LLVPKHQDLSSTS
-2553 AILTSSSPDQAK
+2553 LRTTSPDWAK
-2565 PGDSGLSPAPAGE
+2565 LGGSGSTHALAGE
-2578 DSNAAE
+2578 DCNAAE
-2584 MRSVL
+2584 LRSVL
-2589 QFMVRSMVKWAVRPC
+2589 QFVMRSMVKWAVRPC
-2604 PIKQSVSLSDL
+2604 PIKQSVSLTDL
-2615 ERAQVLIFKGTLN
+2615 ERAQIMIFKGALN
-2628 TLQEDKGT
+2628 RLQDKGPT
-2636 KDRKEPGHH
+2636 DRKEASHH
-2645 SSSQPLSKTSSSVS
+2645 SSSQPVSKSSSSVS

-2727 NPPML
+2727 NPSML
-2732 HGPGPGFG
+2732 HSPGPGFG
-2740 LATSS
+2740 LANSA
-2745 SCEGFTEQQTS
+2745 SCEGFIEQQTS
-2756 FMEPCANSQARSRGA
+2756 FMEPCSPIQARSHGV

-2800 VAGEVDS
+2800 VTGEVDS

-2826 QMESQPAGASTTET
+2826 QTEGQPAGGSTTDT

-2881 RNRPPPARRQRSS
+2881 RNRPPPARRQRTN
-2894 LGHRTSF
+2894 LGHRASF

-2921 VSEWPERAETH
+2921 VTEWPERAETH

-2958 FREFISSERD
+2958 LREFITSERD

-2977 EHQPHDMV
+2977 EHHEPNEMV
-2985 QCELCNT
+2985 ECELCST

-3040 LCSTC
+3040 LCSNC

-3053 LGEIGSKHDRLKGLA
+3053 LGEIGSQHDRMKGLA
-3068 SDLIGRLDSTSDE
+3068 SDLIGRLDSTSDD
-3081 DWELGPLD
+3081 DWELGQLD
-3089 DSDPDRLTGLEDF
+3089 GCDPDRLTGLEDF
-3102 GVLLRPLG
+3102 ALLLRPLG
-3110 LSEKKLVPDPI
+3110 LSEKKLVPEPI

-3127 PLGALVNSTSNP
+3127 PLGALVNCTSNP
-3139 DGSMIQKGV
+3139 DRTIVQKGV
-3148 VSIDTKGLGSS
+3148 VSTDKNSSGSS
-3159 GPLTLGEQA
+3159 GPLSLGEQA
-3168 ASLRDPQDRLQALGR
+3168 ALLRDPQDRLQALRR

-3197 MRALSQTSSSVSVCS
+3197 MRVLSQTLSSASMCS
-3212 ASSGLEGLGL
+3212 ASSGLEALGV

-3234 AAAGRVHTSVDQ
+3234 AAAGRVHTSVYQ
-3246 QGVAGGSRGC
+3246 QGVAGGSMGC
-3256 GGATESSSS
+3256 GSATERSSS

-3306 GAISDPAQRVR
+3306 AAISDPGQRGR
-3317 LTSTLKRAP
+3317 LTSTMKAAP
-3326 QQDVTPLTPPTFLV
+3326 HQDVTPLTPPTFLV

-3346 LLTEKGIRYRYS
+3346 LLTEKGIRYRYT
-3358 PERTVTEQHETKGP
+3358 PERTVTEPHEAKDP
-3372 EAGSP
+3372 DSSP
-3377 SAAVPPP
+3377 AAVPPTHLG
-3384 QVGARVGPLELAN
+3384 VRVGPLELAN

-3410 KHRQWAAQQLV
+3410 KHRQWATQQLV
-3421 QALAASERER
+3421 QALAASERE
-3431 DNPIRPQTYSDMAGD
+3431 NPIRPQTYNDMAGD

-3460 RVTSCTW
+3460 RVTSCLW
-3467 NNEQGL
+3467 NSEQGL

-3487 VNQNTADLQCTHSC
+3487 VNQNTPDLQCTHFC
-3501 SISDDRRGS
+3501 STSDDWQNF
-3510 EAAGGAHLVSP
+3510 EAVGGAHLLSP
-3521 VYWSSG
+3521 VHWSSG

-3537 IINIWTVNGAQGHV
+3537 IINIWAVIGSRGHV

-3558 TALSWVQTSS
+3558 TALSWVQTSC
-3568 PFPTQG
+3568 PFPSQG
-3574 GIAGKD
+3574 GQGSACNRV
-3580 AQPESLL
+3580 QPESLL

-3592 GSLCRLQVTED
+3592 GSLCWLQVTED
-3603 FSIESTELTRCHRKE
+3603 LIVESTELTCCHRKE
-3618 SPQCVAWHSVDKPFA
+3618 SPQCLAWHSPDKPFA
-3633 VGYPDGKILLA
+3633 VGYPDGKILLG
-3644 TAESYETEQPLLLS
+3644 TAGSYETEPPILLS
-3658 AFPESVS
+3658 AFSESIS
-3665 ILRWDPT
+3665 ILKWDPT

-3686 IWGRAGGTWITLHSL
+3686 IWGRAGGTWIILHSL
-3701 FHTGTVNTAEWC
+3701 FHTGMVNTAEWC
-3713 PLPGRGPEPRLM
+3713 PLPGRGPEPHLM
-3725 MAVGSQNGL
+3725 MAVGSQEGL

-3752 LGSSSSQENN
+3752 LGSSSSQEKN

-3769 AKCVFRLSG
+3769 AKCVFRLNG

-3844 DALLIRC
+3844 DVLLIRC
-3851 TSDWISQN
+3851 TPDWISQN
-3859 HVLASCRTVLRTQG
+3859 HVLASCRTILRAQG

-3891 TLLQEQYSYER
+3891 RLLQEQYSYER
-3902 SHVTAGDQLVH
+3902 SQVTAGDQLVH
-3913 SAFLQSLASLTVGL
+3913 SVFLQSLASLTVGL
-3927 SLEQYLCRPCRP
+3927 SLEQYLCRACRP
-3939 PHHHPASLSL
+3939 PHHHPETS

-3981 PESFTVPEFQQAGT
+3981 PESFSVPEFQPAGV
-3995 TELTKPLDNSKWSFM
+3995 TEIPKPLDNSKWTFM

-4032 QVFLWGNGRHGQL
+4032 EVFLWGNGRHGQL

-4055 TIAPSLSQTHQVV
+4055 TLAPSLSQTQQVV

-4092 RLGQGNSDDLYTPTV
+4092 RLGQGNSDDLYAPTV

-4116 TQLVTSCGSDGHSL
+4116 TQLVTSCGSDGHTL

-4179 HSAVITTDGKLLTF
+4179 HSAVVTADGKLFTF

-4236 SSDGMSVWSFGDG
+4236 SSDGMNVWAFGDG

-4258 CTVKSY
+4258 CTVKCY

-4275 IKKVGCGTQFSVVLA
+4275 VKKVGCGTQFSVVLA

-4314 NRPQVVPALEGVFVE
+4314 NQPQVVPALEGVFVE

-4338 LVLSS
+4338 LALCS
-4343 TGDVYA
+4343 TGDLYA

-4370 LVTGLQG
+4370 LVTVLQG
-4377 NNVRQISA
+4377 KNIRQISA

-4395 PSPSV
+4395 PSTSTKAGSSV
-4400 KASGAS
+4400 S
-4406 ANLQLG
+4406 LQLG
-4412 LPQSIPPQYN
+4412 LPQSVPPQYN
-4422 ALKDCSPDVLNTRL
+4422 ALKDCSPDVLNFRL

-4451 LLNLH
+4451 LLNLD
-4456 PRNQVSSSRYSS
+4456 PRNQVSASRYSS

-4593 SNTDRFLLNPAAVS
+4593 SNTDRFLLNPAAAS

-4666 IRHLDNSGI
+4666 ILHLDNSGI
-4675 TEDNFH
+4675 NEDNFH

-4689 MAHSADGKLVP
+4689 VAHSADGKLVP

-4706 NISLTFSNKSDYVER
+4706 NISLTFSNRNDYVER
-4721 TLDYRLHEMDRQVA
+4721 ALDYRLHEMDRQVA

-4763 GLPEVSVEMLKK
+4763 GLPEVSVDMLKK

-4784 SHQLIGWLW
+4784 SHQLISWLW

-4879 YMLSRNTDPA
+4879 YMLSRNTDAA
-4889 DGSDTEY
+4889 DESDTEY

>member
-17 NSSWAAEDSQTATRQ
+17 NSSWAAEDSVQTATRQ

-41 LHNKEVVGVA
+41 LHNKEVMGLA
-51 QPVMDLIGPR
+51 QPVQDLIGPR
-61 LPDFQYESSAAEER
+61 LPDFQYESSAAEEK
-75 EEYLSSL
+75 EEYLSAL

-87 CLAHRVLARTPYAL
+87 CLAHRVLSRTPYAL

-108 VLQRIYYALHSKYH
+108 VLQRIYYAIHNKYH
-122 DRFRA
+122 NRFRA
-127 PAPSQTMTSQDSGA
+127 PSPPQATASQGSCA
-141 MEPASEP
+141 LEPASEP
-148 WLPGGGSRVKSGT
+148 WVPGGASRAKSGT
-161 DVLIEMGV
+161 EVLIEMGV

-184 RYAREDPGVALCN
+184 RYSREDPGAALCN

-224 GLDCLAQ
+224 GLDCLGQ

-236 KKTSVSSGSG
+236 KKTSISSGNG

-279 ALAASSSS
+279 ALAASAASTSSIPSSS
-287 ITSSTGSQQLQS
+287 TLSDTSSCLKS

-307 IYQTLLQM
+307 ICQTLLQM
-315 RQYSG
+315 RQYSVSAPPP
-320 FRGDSLNSQALKKD
+320 SLQHRCKD
-334 ADGLCSLSH
+334 ADGFCSLSH

-365 GSASPGGVENDA
+365 GSATTGGTENDA
-377 VMVYVWGS
+377 IMVYVWGS

-455 ALEPP
+455 VLEPP
-460 RNMCKV
+460 RNMRKV

-574 GSSHTMAV
+574 GSSHTIAV
-582 AQDGRMVWSF
+582 AQDGRVVWSF

-655 ETTSLRPRF
+655 ESTSLRPRF

-743 TDRQLVAWH
+743 SDRQLVAWH

-774 CDGIGGEMP
+774 CDRIGEEVP
-783 PAPFP
+783 AAPFP
-788 SRREHH
+788 SKREHH
-794 QFVLL
+794 QFILL

-830 LLFRLIDS
+830 LLFRLIDT

-849 NTLSIGASLLL
+849 NTLSVGASLLL

-905 ASLLGYSSP
+905 ASLLGFYSP
-914 GELTAGAGPLGPPLT
+914 GELTAGPGSVGPPMALT
-929 SSPDRPSPSPEALH
+929 SSPDQPSPSPEALY
-943 DHLHLA
+943 DHIHLA
-949 EMLLKTLLLSI
+949 EVLLKTLLLSI

-980 SRSQRQTDPP
+980 SQSQKQTDPP

-1000 HKHLLAHCYSQTN
+1000 HKHLLAHCYIYTS

-1028 LLLPYTAE
+1028 LLLPYAAE

-1050 DKHVIHK
+1050 DKHVIHR
-1057 LHTVLLSSVA
+1057 LYTVLLSSVA

-1081 PLWVV
+1081 PLGVV

-1097 EHLNEFNCLLPDTAL
+1097 EHLNEFNCLLPDTGL
-1112 LEERE
+1112 LEDME
-1117 LEAACSGQLDDT
+1117 LEGACSDLLDT
-1129 ERAGPSHGGAEDDGW
+1129 AEGARPGRGEAEDGC

-1158 GRCLGGMLQ
+1158 GRCLGSMLQ

-1192 MDFEQLDSS
+1192 MDFETLGSS
-1201 TSWLTEAVLLGCPD
+1201 TAWLTEAVLLGCSD
-1215 AKLADLCLSEEN
+1215 AKKADLRMNEEKG
-1227 SMLMELAL
+1227 MLIELAL
-1235 GSSREPA
+1235 GSSREPI

-1254 SRDWDNSGPSGDSLL
+1254 SRVHYIGNRVPFGMHLL
-1269 ETACRCSLAA
+1269 RPNL
-1279 LLKHTGL
+1279 
-1286 QDEAYW
+1286 
-1292 QDKYEPCEMLIE
+1292 
-1304 IYEMVYK
+1304 
-1311 IRSALLAHKDT
+1311 
-1322 PVTTANTQALANSKQ
+1322 PVPK
-1337 SPSGQDRQEPGPS
+1337 
-1350 GREQQA
+1350 
-1356 DRGKDQDPELGGHS
+1356 
-1370 GGHGTHQGGQFL
+1370 
-1382 PTTAEHNQEEGP
+1382 
-1394 EEDTPSISSMYLPEV
+1394 EV

-1451 PNTQGW
+1451 PHSQEW
-1457 ERRRGSEEGMSF
+1457 EWQRGSEDGLSF
-1469 PVACHLVVS
+1469 PAACHLVVS
-1478 RCVFLLLGVRPAWQE
+1478 RCAFLLLGVRPAWQE
-1493 QSEETGQAESTGAR
+1493 MSEETGQAESAGVRYVAGLFVLLRRVLALTCCFRNVTPRNHCFFHVLYR
-1507 KSTSST
+1507 KSTSSA
-1513 DSLLSPKAEQSR
+1513 DSLPSPKTDQNR
-1525 FTLGSRKPSAGQSR
+1525 NGMTVFFLTLDLSTCLP
-1539 NSFKNRMG
+1539 G
-1547 LPLCSLGIMKDAWER
+1547 LPLCSLGIMKDAWKR

-1568 PTTSSMCQGGAGS
+1568 PTTDYMCNGEAGS
-1581 SSSVL
+1581 SSTVL

-1599 PTPPSSLLEREAGS
+1599 STPTSSLLEREAGG

-1648 EEKSS
+1648 EEKSI
-1653 GSGSSPPLR
+1653 GSGSSPPPR

-1679 GLGTPITGCQS
+1679 ALGTPITGCLS
-1690 GDNDQMYHYTSGTQS
+1690 GNNDKMTHYTTGTQS
-1705 ASMFTQR
+1705 ASMGVQR

-1731 KVLTER
+1731 KH
-1737 EQTGSYQPLLLATV
+1737 LLLATV

-1756 HYQPVDLVVV
+1756 HYQPVDLVVIIKCGV
-1766 CKSGILEIL
+1766 LEIL
-1775 PLLTDNTCVLMNQR
+1775 SSLTDNTCVLMNQR
-1789 WLVASVSGSM
+1789 WLAASVSGHM
-1799 LLNGAVK
+1799 LLSGAVK

-1817 IAASSCED
+1817 IAASLTMNLKKIMKCIILIFKSTFFKVK
-1825 SLPLDVSQAL
+1825 LDIHFCNV
-1835 LDVMCEQLQS
+1835 
-1845 LLHMV
+1845 
-1850 HQQEALENTATEEAD
+1850 
-1865 QDTSTKRIRIEGM
+1865 GM
-1878 EMVRSSRVI
+1878 ELVLGSRVV

-1900 ILSLRVTKRV
+1900 ILSLRVTKRF
-1910 SAFIKWIDPLMT
+1910 STFLKWVDPLMT

-1927 CSSGSPRFRNLRTKL
+1927 CCPGMELTQQTVTFPGVFFKCCSYGREWCCGFESHKGNQYENTKFNKSMKIKFQYKSY
-1942 LAFHIL
+1942 ADGICNVF
-1948 EGLLPACSDTAQIE
+1948 Q
-1962 QIVDQLFGLLSV
+1962 
-1974 CMWEEPLA
+1974 
-1982 VKKNQE
+1982 
-1988 KTAESSNRDPGSEDE
+1988 DPGSDDE
-2003 SIPIGDFSF
+2003 CIPIGDFSF
-2012 DPYKLICCSLESGNV
+2012 DPYKLICCSLESGNI

-2039 ATTAINSGCF
+2039 ATTAITSGCF
-2049 IWKFNITKENKGN
+2049 IWKFYITKENKGN

-2130 NKEPKLAFEGVEATE
+2130 NKEPKLAFEGVDATE
-2145 LYPCVLFYSSNPGE
+2145 VYPCVLFYSSNPGE
-2159 KVALCDLQ
+2159 KVTLCDLQ
-2167 MRGMPSDLLPGEPLC
+2167 MRGMPSDLLPGEPMC
-2182 SPRTTVLLEATVQLL
+2182 SPRTTVLIEATVQLL
-2197 CRLHQ
+2197 RKLHQ
-2202 CDGYWTQHINQ
+2202 RDGQWTLYINQ
-2213 HMQSRLELI
+2213 HMQTRLELI

-2227 EGGLGT
+2227 DGGLGT
-2233 VKHAGPRPK
+2233 FRQGHSKTTSQEDNKH
-2242 GIDEREK
+2242 E
-2249 NKEQVRTCVG
+2249 
-2259 EETVEPGDLVTGPS
+2259 GPS
-2273 GLSETQLGA
+2273 GLSETQLVS
-2282 LCSEVWP
+2282 LCTEVWP

-2323 EGSPLAKLQWEEADL
+2323 EGSPMAKLQWEEADL

-2344 SWSPSDTP
+2344 SWSPSDIL

-2362 QCDVSR
+2362 QYDVSQ

-2383 TGLLEEQEEARERGG
+2383 TGLLEEQEE
-2398 GAGRTRKSCSSEQ
+2398 
-2411 EEEGWSIPRSVL
+2411 
-2423 ERRLDEDIARVMM
+2423 
-2436 DDDDIERGTGLT
+2436 
-2448 EEREEREGERERN
+2448 
-2461 SHPSPTRALS
+2461 SPLS

-2484 SCPPTPTPTLPTPSP
+2484 YCPPSPAPQTPSSQ
-2499 HQTKPQPDV
+2499 QTKPQPDI

-2535 GKFTDL
+2535 GKFTDM
-2541 LLVPKHQDPSTA
+2541 LLVPKHQDLISIVV
-2553 AILTSSSPDQAK
+2553 IL
-2565 PGDSGLSPAPAGE
+2565 
-2578 DSNAAE
+2578 
-2584 MRSVL
+2584 RSVL
-2589 QFMVRSMVKWAVRPC
+2589 QFVMRSMVKWAVRPC
-2604 PIKQSVSLSDL
+2604 PIKQSVSLTDL
-2615 ERAQVLIFKGTLN
+2615 ERAQIMIFKGALN
-2628 TLQEDKGT
+2628 RLQDKGPT
-2636 KDRKEPGHH
+2636 DRKGTVVFLNCDCIFVQTH
-2645 SSSQPLSKTSSSVS
+2645 SIYYFPL
-2659 LYSTGSEGTA
+2659 
-2669 IFGQSNGASA
+2669 Q
-2679 SSSTND
+2679 
-2685 LAASLLSALQADG
+2685 
-2698 LENFNP
+2698 
-2704 FLPINLL
+2704 
-2711 QRMVLAR
+2711 
-2718 FPTLAGLVN
+2718 
-2727 NPPML
+2727 
-2732 HGPGPGFG
+2732 
-2740 LATSS
+2740 
-2745 SCEGFTEQQTS
+2745 
-2756 FMEPCANSQARSRGA
+2756 
-2771 ERPQM
+2771 
-2776 FVPVRLLEM
+2776 
-2785 GFSMRHIYKAMEAAG
+2785 
-2800 VAGEVDS
+2800 
-2807 RTIEVLASW
+2807 
-2816 MLEHPLTEEL
+2816 
-2826 QMESQPAGASTTET
+2826 
-2840 PSPDGPETVQC
+2840 
-2851 PEAPTSEPNESLLAG
+2851 
-2866 LDLVERENFLDVHLT
+2866 
-2881 RNRPPPARRQRSS
+2881 
-2894 LGHRTSF
+2894 
-2901 RRADSPSPNPIPPL
+2901 
-2915 YRQDPG
+2915 
-2921 VSEWPERAETH
+2921 
-2932 PFAAEEESEL
+2932 
-2942 GYMDDPY
+2942 
-2949 HEEPYEELQ
+2949 
-2958 FREFISSERD
+2958 
-2968 TLWMVEGGE
+2968 GGE
-2977 EHQPHDMV
+2977 EHHEPNEMV
-2985 QCELCNT
+2985 ECELCST

-3040 LCSTC
+3040 LCSNC

-3053 LGEIGSKHDRLKGLA
+3053 LGEIGSQHDRMKGLA
-3068 SDLIGRLDSTSDE
+3068 SDLIGRLDSTSDD
-3081 DWELGPLD
+3081 DWELGQLD
-3089 DSDPDRLTGLEDF
+3089 GCDPDRLTGLEDF
-3102 GVLLRPLG
+3102 ALLLRPLG
-3110 LSEKKLVPDPI
+3110 LSEKKLVPEPI

-3127 PLGALVNSTSNP
+3127 PLGALVNCTSNP
-3139 DGSMIQKGV
+3139 DRTIVQKGTAY
-3148 VSIDTKGLGSS
+3148 STRSSS
-3159 GPLTLGEQA
+3159 GPLSLGEQA
-3168 ASLRDPQDRLQALGR
+3168 ALLRDPQDRLQALRR

-3197 MRALSQTSSSVSVCS
+3197 MRVLSQTLSSASMCS
-3212 ASSGLEGLGL
+3212 ASSGLEALGV

-3234 AAAGRVHTSVDQ
+3234 AAAGRVHTSVYQ
-3246 QGVAGGSRGC
+3246 QGVAGGSMGC
-3256 GGATESSSS
+3256 GSATERSSS

-3306 GAISDPAQRVR
+3306 AAISDPGQRGR
-3317 LTSTLKRAP
+3317 LTSTMKAAP
-3326 QQDVTPLTPPTFLV
+3326 HQDVTPLTPPTFLV

-3346 LLTEKGIRYRYS
+3346 LLTEKGIRYRYT
-3358 PERTVTEQHETKGP
+3358 PERTVTEP
-3372 EAGSP
+3372 
-3377 SAAVPPP
+3377 
-3384 QVGARVGPLELAN
+3384 VGPLELAN

-3410 KHRQWAAQQLV
+3410 KHRQWATQQLV
-3421 QALAASERER
+3421 QALAASERE
-3431 DNPIRPQTYSDMAGD
+3431 NPIRPQTYNDMAGD

-3460 RVTSCTW
+3460 RVTSCLW
-3467 NNEQGL
+3467 NSEQGL

-3487 VNQNTADLQCTHSC
+3487 VNQNTPDLQCTHFC
-3501 SISDDRRGS
+3501 STSDDWQNF
-3510 EAAGGAHLVSP
+3510 EAVGGAHLLSP
-3521 VYWSSG
+3521 VHWSSG

-3537 IINIWTVNGAQGHV
+3537 IINIWAVIGSRGHV

-3558 TALSWVQTSS
+3558 TALSWVQTSC
-3568 PFPTQG
+3568 PFPSQG
-3574 GIAGKD
+3574 GQGSACNRV
-3580 AQPESLL
+3580 QPESLL

-3592 GSLCRLQVTED
+3592 GSLCWLQVTED
-3603 FSIESTELTRCHRKE
+3603 LIVESTELTCCHRKE
-3618 SPQCVAWHSVDKPFA
+3618 SPQCLAWHSPDKPFA
-3633 VGYPDGKILLA
+3633 VGYPDGKILLG
-3644 TAESYETEQPLLLS
+3644 TAGSYETEPPILLS
-3658 AFPESVS
+3658 AFSSIS
-3665 ILRWDPT
+3665 ILKWDPT

-3686 IWGRAGGTWITLHSL
+3686 IWGRAGGTWIILHSL
-3701 FHTGTVNTAEWC
+3701 FHTGMVNTAEWC
-3713 PLPGRGPEPRLM
+3713 PLPGRGPEPHLM
-3725 MAVGSQNGL
+3725 MAVGSQEGL

-3752 LGSSSSQENN
+3752 LGSSSSQEKN
-3762 SGIKRGS
+3762 SGIKVS
-3769 AKCVFRLSG
+3769 LAKCVFRLNG

-3844 DALLIRC
+3844 DVLLIRC
-3851 TSDWISQN
+3851 TPDWISQN
-3859 HVLASCRTVLRTQG
+3859 HVLASCRTILRAQG

-3891 TLLQEQYSYER
+3891 RLLQEQYSYER
-3902 SHVTAGDQLVH
+3902 SQVTAGDQLVH
-3913 SAFLQSLASLTVGL
+3913 SVFLQSLASLTVGL
-3927 SLEQYLCRPCRP
+3927 SLEQYLCRACRP
-3939 PHHHPASLSL
+3939 PHHHPETS

-3981 PESFTVPEFQQAGT
+3981 PESFSVPEFQPAGV
-3995 TELTKPLDNSKWSFM
+3995 TEIPKPLDNSKWTFM

-4032 QVFLWGNGRHGQL
+4032 EVFLWGNGRHGQL

-4055 TIAPSLSQTHQVV
+4055 TLAPSLSQTQQVV

-4092 RLGQGNSDDLYTPTV
+4092 RLGQGNSDDLYAPTV

-4116 TQLVTSCGSDGHSL
+4116 TQLVTSCGSDGHTL

-4179 HSAVITTDGKLLTF
+4179 HSAVVTADGKLFTF

-4226 SCGINHTLVL
+4226 NDIGRRLPLAMNYILSITYNMWSKTISQQLLAFKAVL
-4236 SSDGMSVWSFGDG
+4236 SCIHPPPS
-4249 DYGKLGTGP
+4249 
-4258 CTVKSY
+4258 
-4264 PQKVEQLCNKG
+4264 
-4275 IKKVGCGTQFSVVLA
+4275 
-4290 KDGHVYTFGQERL
+4290 ERL

-4314 NRPQVVPALEGVFVE
+4314 NQPQVVPALEGVFVE

-4338 LVLSS
+4338 LALCS
-4343 TGDVYA
+4343 TGDLYA

-4370 LVTGLQG
+4370 LVTVLQG
-4377 NNVRQISA
+4377 KNIRQISA

-4395 PSPSV
+4395 PSTSTKAGSSV
-4400 KASGAS
+4400 S
-4406 ANLQLG
+4406 LQLG
-4412 LPQSIPPQYN
+4412 LPQSVPPQYN
-4422 ALKDCSPDVLNTRL
+4422 ALKDCSPDVLNFRL

-4451 LLNLH
+4451 LLNLD
-4456 PRNQVSSSRYSS
+4456 PRNQVSASRYSS

-4593 SNTDRFLLNPAAVS
+4593 SNTDRFLLNPAAAS

-4666 IRHLDNSGI
+4666 ILHLDNSALAGI
-4675 TEDNFH
+4675 TEP
-4681 VMIPLDSF
+4681 PLNRPPS
-4689 MAHSADGKLVP
+4689 SLDGKLVP

-4706 NISLTFSNKSDYVER
+4706 NISLTFSNRNDYVER
-4721 TLDYRLHEMDRQVA
+4721 ALDYRLHEMDRQVA

-4763 GLPEVSVEMLKK
+4763 GLPEVSVDMLKK

-4784 SHQLIGWLW
+4784 SHQLISWLW

-4879 YMLSRNTDPA
+4879 YMLSRNTDAA
-4889 DGSDTEY
+4889 DESDTEY

>member
-17 NSSWAAEDSQTATRQ
+17 NSSWAAEDSVQTATRS
-32 GAAGLYAKL
+32 GAASLYAKL
-41 LHNKEVVGVA
+41 LHNKEVLGLA
-51 QPVMDLIGPR
+51 QPVQDLMGPR
-61 LPDFQYESSAAEER
+61 LPDFQYESSAEEER
-75 EEYLSSL
+75 EEYLSAL

-101 GLHHRLV
+101 SLHHRLA
-108 VLQRIYYALHSKYH
+108 VLQRVYYALHSKYH
-122 DRFRA
+122 DRFRTPPPPQ
-127 PAPSQTMTSQDSGA
+127 PATSSSSATEAGA
-141 MEPASEP
+141 LEPISES
-148 WLPGGGSRVKSGT
+148 WSAAGSRVKSGT

-178 LLQQNW
+178 LLRQSWQ
-184 RYAREDPGVALCN
+184 RGRLSLEDDPPDVALCN
-197 DVLATASSVLASLP
+197 EVLGTASSVLAALP

-231 VADFL
+231 VSDFL
-236 KKTSVSSGSG
+236 KKTAVSGSW
-246 GADRAGRRLAL
+246 ADRAGRRLAL

-279 ALAASSSS
+279 ALAASASSS
-287 ITSSTGSQQLQS
+287 SSSSSSSS
-299 EGGVGYDL
+299 EPSGVGYEL
-307 IYQTLLQM
+307 ISQILQQM

-320 FRGDSLNSQALKKD
+320 FRGDFVNTQVLKKD
-334 ADGLCSLSH
+334 ADGLCRLSH

-348 FEEICNLAS
+348 FEEICSLAS
-357 NCLCSCSA
+357 SCLCSCSV
-365 GSASPGGVENDA
+365 GSSSPGSEGDA
-377 VMVYVWGS
+377 VKVYVWGS

-430 KACGKGSYGRLGLGD
+430 RACGKGSYGRLGLGD

-450 MPKKL
+450 IPKKL
-455 ALEPP
+455 VLDPP
-460 RNMCKV
+460 RTMRKV

-479 TGEGEVFSWGDGDY
+479 TAEGEVFSWGDGDY

-574 GSSHTMAV
+574 GSSHTIAV
-582 AQDGRMVWSF
+582 AQDGRIVWSF

-616 LHGFIIRKV
+616 LHGYIVRKV
-625 CAGSQSSLALTSAGQ
+625 CAGSQCSLALTSAGQ
-640 VFAWGCGSCLGCGSS
+640 VFSWGCGSCLGCGSS

-703 GQGHTSTPVTKPKKV
+703 GQGHTSTPITKPKKV
-718 IGLEGVSIQQI
+718 IGLEGVSVQQI

-767 RSFLERY
+767 RTFLERY
-774 CDGIGGEMP
+774 CDSISGDTP
-783 PAPFP
+783 PAPF
-788 SRREHH
+788 SSKREHH

-838 SVPESIQQAVM
+838 SVPESLQQAVM

-914 GELTAGAGPLGPPLT
+914 GDLGAGPLPPT
-929 SSPDRPSPSPEALH
+929 PDRPTGSSTSSAEAP

-949 EMLLKTLLLSI
+949 EVLLKTLLLSI

-980 SRSQRQTDPP
+980 SPAQKQTEAP

-1000 HKHLLAHCYSQTN
+1000 HKHLLAHCYIYTSA
-1013 TEDDSSVTLLHKHLC
+1013 EDDCSVTLLHKHLC
-1028 LLLPYTAE
+1028 LLLPYAAE

-1042 ILLEESSL
+1042 ILLEESSM
-1050 DKHVIHK
+1050 DKHVINK
-1057 LHTVLLSSVA
+1057 LHTVLFGSVA

-1081 PLWVV
+1081 PLAVV
-1086 RPLLTHLLCLL
+1086 KPLLPHLLSLL
-1097 EHLNEFNCLLPDTAL
+1097 EHLNELNCYLPNNSL
-1112 LEERE
+1112 LESLE
-1117 LEAACSGQLDDT
+1117 LERTQEVSDPEVSASET
-1129 ERAGPSHGGAEDDGW
+1129 ESHDWA
-1144 VWLLDLERSVALAI
+1144 WLLDLERTVALAI

-1167 GPPPSVQERTSEYW
+1167 GPPSSVQEKTAEYW

-1192 MDFEQLDSS
+1192 MDFEQLDLAMG
-1201 TSWLTEAVLLGCPD
+1201 WLTEAVLLGCGD
-1215 AKLADLCLSEEN
+1215 VRLADLHLSEEN
-1227 SMLMELAL
+1227 TKLVELAL
-1235 GSSREPA
+1235 GSPREPA

-1249 KEYAI
+1249 KEYAA
-1254 SRDWDNSGPSGDSLL
+1254 SRDWDGGTALGDCLL

-1279 LLKHTGL
+1279 LLKHSGL

-1292 QDKYEPCEMLIE
+1292 QDRYEPCEMLIE
-1304 IYEMVYK
+1304 IYEVVYK
-1311 IRSALLAHKDT
+1311 VRTTLLALKENMANAASTQPTTVTKQSSTGSQSPGEEKMEPSRSANQT
-1322 PVTTANTQALANSKQ
+1322 
-1337 SPSGQDRQEPGPS
+1337 
-1350 GREQQA
+1350 GREMEPSSQN
-1356 DRGKDQDPELGGHS
+1356 
-1370 GGHGTHQGGQFL
+1370 TH
-1382 PTTAEHNQEEGP
+1382 PAEHNQDDP
-1394 EEDTPSISSMYLPEV
+1394 TEDETPSISMYLPEV

-1451 PNTQGW
+1451 PPRPWDCPQNT
-1457 ERRRGSEEGMSF
+1457 EHTLTF
-1469 PVACHLVVS
+1469 PAACHLVVN
-1478 RCVFLLLGVRPAWQE
+1478 RCLFLLLGVRAAWQE
-1493 QSEETGQAESTGAR
+1493 HSQFLDTENNTARKLVSSSEGQDIKTECHGFSDNRRQSEREVA
-1507 KSTSST
+1507 
-1513 DSLLSPKAEQSR
+1513 DQSR
-1525 FTLGSRKPSAGQSR
+1525 SSLGLV
-1539 NSFKNRMG
+1539 KNKMG

-1568 PTTSSMCQGGAGS
+1568 PSTEMGSGAVGTPM
-1581 SSSVL
+1581 L
-1586 SQVFHFLCGSLLR
+1586 DQVFHFLCGNLIRTSVLV
-1599 PTPPSSLLEREAGS
+1599 ERAAGC
-1613 QADPKAITL
+1613 QADPRAITL
-1622 AMYQQQ
+1622 AMAQQQ

-1648 EEKSS
+1648 EEKNIGH
-1653 GSGSSPPLR
+1653 GSLPPPR
-1662 FPGLLQSVQLQ
+1662 FPGLLQSVQLH

-1679 GLGTPITGCQS
+1679 GLGAPVTGSLATPT
-1690 GDNDQMYHYTSGTQS
+1690 DKMNHYTAGTQS
-1705 ASMFTQR
+1705 ASMSTKK
-1712 ELQSAAH
+1712 ELQAAAH

-1731 KVLTER
+1731 KVALEK
-1737 EQTGSYQPLLLATV
+1737 EQKGSCQHLLLAAV

-1756 HYQPVDLVVV
+1756 HYQPADLVVV
-1766 CKSGILEIL
+1766 IKNGLLEL
-1775 PLLTDNTCVLMNQR
+1775 LASLTDNSCVLVSQR
-1789 WLVASVSGSM
+1789 WLAASVSGNM
-1799 LLNGAVK
+1799 LLSGAVR
-1806 LACARLLQILA
+1806 LASARLRQSLV
-1817 IAASSCED
+1817 IAASSCEGA
-1825 SLPLDVSQAL
+1825 LPLDVSQAL
-1835 LDVMCEQLQS
+1835 MDVMCEQLQG
-1845 LLHMV
+1845 LLLTL
-1850 HQQEALENTATEEAD
+1850 HQQEVMESSSEYDSEFDPNTNTAKQESAE
-1865 QDTSTKRIRIEGM
+1865 
-1878 EMVRSSRVI
+1878 VPCSSRVV
-1887 ESQLADFLVFLRR
+1887 EAQLADFLVFLRR
-1900 ILSLRVTKRV
+1900 ILSLRVTKRL
-1910 SAFIKWIDPLMT
+1910 SSFSRWIDPLMT
-1922 IISHK
+1922 IISYHS
-1927 CSSGSPRFRNLRTKL
+1927 SSGNPHFYNLRTKL

-1948 EGLLPACSDTAQIE
+1948 EALLPACSDPLQMK
-1962 QIVDQLFGLLSV
+1962 QIVDQLFGLLSTY
-1974 CMWEEPLA
+1974 MWEEPLA
-1982 VKKNQE
+1982 MRRKIEKVSETAKK
-1988 KTAESSNRDPGSEDE
+1988 ESSSEDE
-2003 SIPIGDFSF
+2003 CIPIGDFSF
-2012 DPYKLICCSLESGNV
+2012 DPHKLICCSLESGNV

-2039 ATTAINSGCF
+2039 ANTAITSGCF
-2049 IWKFNITKENKGN
+2049 IWKFYITKENRGN

-2130 NKEPKLAFEGVEATE
+2130 NREPKLAFEGVDATE

-2167 MRGMPSDLLPGEPLC
+2167 MRGMPSDLLPGDPLC

-2197 CRLHQ
+2197 RRLHH
-2202 CDGYWTQHINQ
+2202 CDEWAPHINL
-2213 HMQSRLELI
+2213 HMSRRLDLI
-2222 GPLMK
+2222 GLIIREGASCRHGHGSK
-2227 EGGLGT
+2227 EHVEGGG
-2233 VKHAGPRPK
+2233 VEKEKAKSSRESWKSPEVFSGP
-2242 GIDEREK
+2242 
-2249 NKEQVRTCVG
+2249 TA
-2259 EETVEPGDLVTGPS
+2259 
-2273 GLSETQLGA
+2273 LSETQLSM
-2282 LCSEVWP
+2282 LCAEVWP

-2302 AGGLCLHKPSG
+2302 AGGICLHKPSG

-2323 EGSPLAKLQWEEADL
+2323 EGSHLAKLQWEETDL
-2338 SVSFLN
+2338 TVSFLN

-2352 LSSLEPCDVP
+2352 LTFLEPCDVP
-2362 QCDVSR
+2362 QLDVSR
-2368 FRGLKPSVLLDLIFL
+2368 CSGLTPAVLFHLILL
-2383 TGLLEEQEEARERGG
+2383 TGVLEEAESGAGAGAAAGARVGSRGSGKPRNTSQNNSEG
-2398 GAGRTRKSCSSEQ
+2398 GARSE
-2411 EEEGWSIPRSVL
+2411 L
-2423 ERRLDEDIARVMM
+2423 EQRLDEDITRVMM
-2436 DDDDIERGTGLT
+2436 LEEGMTGPITSLAEEDINRKD
-2448 EEREEREGERERN
+2448 ERN
-2461 SHPSPTRALS
+2461 MEHQGDAESPKTPKPSGEEQEDSPCLLMLPVQSRADL
-2471 ESCDDPEEGSTSS
+2471 
-2484 SCPPTPTPTLPTPSP
+2484 
-2499 HQTKPQPDV
+2499 
-2508 FSLELRAVRVSYLL
+2508 FALELRAVRVSYIL
-2522 LGALKSLAVILSC
+2522 LGALKSLAVILNC

-2541 LLVPKHQDPSTA
+2541 LLVPQVEA
-2553 AILTSSSPDQAK
+2553 AANLGSPD
-2565 PGDSGLSPAPAGE
+2565 PARCAAAGAVE
-2578 DSNAAE
+2578 ESAE
-2584 MRSVL
+2584 LRSVL
-2589 QFMVRSMVKWAVRPC
+2589 QFLVRSMVKWAVRPC
-2604 PIKQSVSLSDL
+2604 PIKQPVALSDL
-2615 ERAQVLIFKGTLN
+2615 ERAQIMIFKGALCR
-2628 TLQEDKGT
+2628 LQGDGAS
-2636 KDRKEPGHH
+2636 KDNKDSAGQT
-2645 SSSQPLSKTSSSVS
+2645 SSQPVSKSSSSVS
-2659 LYSTGSEGTA
+2659 LYSNGSDGTA
-2669 IFGQSNGASA
+2669 IFGQSA

-2685 LAASLLSALQADG
+2685 LTTSLLTALQADG

-2718 FPTLAGLVN
+2718 FPTLAGLVHSPIL
-2727 NPPML
+2727 PP
-2732 HGPGPGFG
+2732 G
-2740 LATSS
+2740 LSLAGSTP
-2745 SCEGFTEQQTS
+2745 CEGYTEQQTS
-2756 FMEPCANSQARSRGA
+2756 FLEPCGQTRTPVDH
-2771 ERPQM
+2771 PQI

-2785 GFSMRHIYKAMEAAG
+2785 GFSVRHIYRAMETAG
-2800 VAGEVDS
+2800 VTGEVDS
-2807 RTIEVLASW
+2807 TMIEVLASW
-2816 MLEHPLTEEL
+2816 MLEHPLTEEHH
-2826 QMESQPAGASTTET
+2826 AGEGSSAGGTNDT
-2840 PSPDGPETVQC
+2840 PSSDGPETVQC
-2851 PEAPTSEPNESLLAG
+2851 PESPARLREPNESLLAG

-2881 RNRPPPARRQRSS
+2881 RNRPPPARRQRSGLS
-2894 LGHRTSF
+2894 QRTSF
-2901 RRADSPSPNPIPPL
+2901 RRADSPSPGPMPAL
-2915 YRQDPG
+2915 YRQEVG
-2921 VSEWPERAETH
+2921 VPEWPERAETH

-2949 HEEPYEELQ
+2949 QEEPYEELLTP
-2958 FREFISSERD
+2958 EFIASERD
-2968 TLWMVEGGE
+2968 TLWMVEAGE
-2977 EHQPHDMV
+2977 EHTESREMV
-2985 QCELCNT
+2985 ECELCNT
-2992 LTLQFNNHM
+2992 LTVQFNTHM

-3016 YRSTGAYVDGWFGG
+3016 YRSNGAYVDGWFGG

-3040 LCSTC
+3040 LCSAC
-3045 REKYLAAN
+3045 RDKYLTAN
-3053 LGEIGSKHDRLKGLA
+3053 HGEHGSKHDRMRGVA
-3068 SDLIGRLDSTSDE
+3068 SDLIGRLDSTSDDE
-3081 DWELGPLD
+3081 WDPGHQE
-3089 DSDPDRLTGLEDF
+3089 DSDSDRLTGLEDF

-3110 LSEKKLVPDPI
+3110 LSEKKAIPDPI
-3121 PFTEND
+3121 PFTEPD
-3127 PLGALVNSTSNP
+3127 PLGANVTGDKSL
-3139 DGSMIQKGV
+3139 QHRGV
-3148 VSIDTKGLGSS
+3148 VSTELKGAASLLS
-3159 GPLTLGEQA
+3159 LGEQA
-3168 ASLRDPQDRLQALGR
+3168 ASLREAQERLVALRR
-3183 VTSTAQ
+3183 VTATAQ
-3189 ILLAYSMV
+3189 ILLGYSMV
-3197 MRALSQTSSSVSVCS
+3197 LRALSQISSTSSVCNQ
-3212 ASSGLEGLGL
+3212 SSGLEALGL

-3234 AAAGRVHTSVDQ
+3234 AAGGRVHMDVDQ
-3246 QGVAGGSRGC
+3246 QVTGRGSMSDNTG
-3256 GGATESSSS
+3256 S

-3279 SHSPTAYRE
+3279 CHSPTAYRE

-3306 GAISDPAQRVR
+3306 GAIAD
-3317 LTSTLKRAP
+3317 P
-3326 QQDVTPLTPPTFLV
+3326 QQRQRLISGLKGALRDINEFTPPTFLV

-3346 LLTEKGIRYRYS
+3346 LLTEKGVRYRYS
-3358 PERTVTEQHETKGP
+3358 SERMESSESK

-3377 SAAVPPP
+3377 PAQVPPP
-3384 QVGARVGPLELAN
+3384 SQSGLRVGPLELAN

-3421 QALAASERER
+3421 HALAASER
-3431 DNPIRPQTYSDMAGD
+3431 DSPIKPQTYSDMAGD
-3446 LRKCPLKKLEGHHG
+3446 LRKCQLRKLEAHHN
-3460 RVTSCTW
+3460 RVTSCSW
-3467 NNEQGL
+3467 SAEQGL
-3473 LATGAQDGT
+3473 LATSSHDGT

-3487 VNQNTADLQCTHSC
+3487 ISQNTAELLHTHNC
-3501 SISDDRRGS
+3501 SS
-3510 EAAGGAHLVSP
+3510 EAALVSEGSVGTYLLSP
-3521 VYWSSG
+3521 VMWSAQ
-3527 GTLLAAFQNK
+3527 GTFLAAFQNK
-3537 IINIWTVNGAQGHV
+3537 LINIWTVRGSQVYVA
-3551 EAQPSWV
+3551 AQPSWV
-3558 TALSWVQTSS
+3558 TAMSWVHSSS
-3568 PFPTQG
+3568 PFISQG
-3574 GIAGKD
+3574 AS
-3580 AQPESLL
+3580 AQTSGAESLL
-3587 VGRLD
+3587 LGRLD
-3592 GSLCRLQVTED
+3592 GSLCWLEVSEEGVGGGVQV
-3603 FSIESTELTRCHRKE
+3603 ESTELPHCQRKE
-3618 SPQCVAWHSVDKPFA
+3618 APQCLAWYSTDRPFA

-3644 TAESYETEQPLLLS
+3644 TTECYDMDQPVLLTAFHECVS
-3658 AFPESVS
+3658 A
-3665 ILRWDPT
+3665 LRWDPT
-3672 GHLLLSTGRSEVVK
+3672 GHLLLSVGRSEVVK
-3686 IWGRAGGTWITLHSL
+3686 IWGRTGGTWVILHSL
-3701 FHTGTVNTAEWC
+3701 FHTGTVNVAEWC
-3713 PLPGRGPEPRLM
+3713 PLPGRGSEPRLM
-3725 MAVGSQNGL
+3725 MAVGCQNGL
-3734 LNVWT
+3734 LYVWT
-3739 LPQGGTNVSVPKF
+3739 VPQGGTSVLVPNF
-3752 LGSSSSQENN
+3752 LGASISQER
-3762 SGIKRGS
+3762 SAVVKRGNT
-3769 AKCVFRLSG
+3769 KCVFRLSG
-3778 HITAVKTLS
+3778 HITAIKTLS
-3787 FCPSGLALVSGGI
+3787 FCPSGLTLVSGGI
-3800 GGLLNI
+3800 GGLLNV
-3806 WSLQDGSIL
+3806 WSLRDGSVL

-3826 STTWI
+3826 CSTWI
-3831 PNVGVAA
+3831 PYVGVTA

-3844 DALLIRC
+3844 DVLLIRC
-3851 TSDWISQN
+3851 SPEWISQN

-3873 ILGLNRA
+3873 ILGLNRT

-3891 TLLQEQYSYER
+3891 ALLQEQYNYEK
-3902 SHVTAGDQLVH
+3902 SHVVAGDQLVH
-3913 SAFLQSLASLTVGL
+3913 SCFLQSLASLAVGMSLDQLL
-3927 SLEQYLCRPCRP
+3927 SRQPVP
-3939 PHHHPASLSL
+3939 PHHIGSSTGSDVPSAPSAQSEWGWLS
-3949 DHTHSCPM
+3949 
-3957 EWSWLQTFSTTV
+3957 TFSITV
-3969 KSAEAIARGTAF
+3969 KSAEAFARGTTF
-3981 PESFTVPEFQQAGT
+3981 PEAFTMPEFQQPGV
-3995 TELTKPLDNSKWSFM
+3995 TENARALDNSKWSFM

-4015 MSWATTR
+4015 MLWATSK

-4032 QVFLWGNGRHGQL
+4032 EVYLWGNGRHGQL

-4050 NLMVP
+4050 NVSVP
-4055 TIAPSLSQTHQVV
+4055 TLASSLSQTQQVV

-4116 TQLVTSCGSDGHSL
+4116 TQLVTSYGSDGHSL

-4156 QRRPKQVEALQ
+4156 QRRPKQIEALQ

-4179 HSAVITTDGKLLTF
+4179 HSAVVTADGKLFTF

-4210 LPERVTALEG
+4210 VPERVTALEG

-4226 SCGINHTLVL
+4226 SCGINHTLAL
-4236 SSDGMSVWSFGDG
+4236 SSDGMTLWAFGDG

-4258 CTVKSY
+4258 CTVKCY
-4264 PQKVEQLCNKG
+4264 PQKVETLCNKG
-4275 IKKVGCGTQFSVVLA
+4275 IKKVGCGTHFSVVLA
-4290 KDGHVYTFGQERL
+4290 KDGHVHTFGQERL
-4303 IGLPDSLLKNH
+4303 IGLPDSMLKNH
-4314 NRPQVVPALEGVFVE
+4314 NKPQIVPALEGIFIE
-4329 DIAVGCEHV
+4329 DIAVGCEHI
-4338 LVLSS
+4338 LALSN

-4349 WGCNCEGQLGLGHS
+4349 WGCNCEAQLGLGHS

-4370 LVTGLQG
+4370 LVTALQG
-4377 NNVRQISA
+4377 KNIHQISA
-4385 GRCHSSAWTT
+4385 GRCHSAAWTT
-4395 PSPSV
+4395 PSLVSRT
-4400 KASGAS
+4400 SGS
-4406 ANLQLG
+4406 AGLQLG

-4422 ALKDCSPDVLNTRL
+4422 ALKDCNPEELATRL

-4451 LLNLH
+4451 LLNLD
-4456 PRNQVSSSRYSS
+4456 PRNQVPASRYSS

-4531 VVSLNPLELRLPSR
+4531 VVNLNPTELRLPSR

-4584 TPNSSTDVG
+4584 TPNSSADVG

-4607 EDHMV
+4607 DEHMV
-4612 QFRFLGILMAVAIR
+4612 QLRFLGILMAVAIR

-4640 KQLCCIPLGGPD
+4640 KQLCCIPLGGAD

-4658 LTYRSLHG
+4658 LTYRSLQG
-4666 IRHLDNSGI
+4666 ILHLDDSGI
-4675 TEDNFH
+4675 NEDNFT

-4689 MAHSADGKLVP
+4689 VAHSADGRLVP

-4706 NISLTFSNKSDYVER
+4706 NLPLTFSNRNEYVEQA
-4721 TLDYRLHEMDRQVA
+4721 LEYRLHEMDRQVA

-4775 VVRYRDITD
+4775 VVRYRDITEN
-4784 SHQLIGWLW
+4784 HQLIVWLW
-4793 QSLEEFA
+4793 QSLEEFT

-4852 PPYTSQAILAER
+4852 PPYTSQAVLAER

>member
-17 NSSWAAEDSQTATRQ
+17 NSSWAAEDSVQTATRQ

-41 LHNKEVVGVA
+41 LHNKEVMGLA
-51 QPVMDLIGPR
+51 QPVQDLIGPR
-61 LPDFQYESSAAEER
+61 LPDFQYESSAAEEK
-75 EEYLSSL
+75 EEYLSAL

-87 CLAHRVLARTPYAL
+87 CLAHRVLSRTPYAL

-108 VLQRIYYALHSKYH
+108 VLQRIYYAIHNKYH
-122 DRFRA
+122 NRFRA
-127 PAPSQTMTSQDSGA
+127 PSPPQATASQGSCA
-141 MEPASEP
+141 LEPASEP
-148 WLPGGGSRVKSGT
+148 WVPGGASRAKSGT
-161 DVLIEMGV
+161 EVLIEMGV

-184 RYAREDPGVALCN
+184 RYSREDPGAALCN

-224 GLDCLAQ
+224 GLDCLGQ

-236 KKTSVSSGSG
+236 KKTSISSGNG

-279 ALAASSSS
+279 ALAASAASTSSIPSSS
-287 ITSSTGSQQLQS
+287 
-299 EGGVGYDL
+299 
-307 IYQTLLQM
+307 TLCAFLFFQ
-315 RQYSG
+315 G
-320 FRGDSLNSQALKKD
+320 FRGDSLNTQALKKD
-334 ADGLCSLSH
+334 ADGFCSLSH

-365 GSASPGGVENDA
+365 GSATTGGTENDA
-377 VMVYVWGS
+377 IMVYVWGS

-455 ALEPP
+455 VLEPP
-460 RNMCKV
+460 RNMRKV

-574 GSSHTMAV
+574 GSSHTIAV
-582 AQDGRMVWSF
+582 AQDGRVVWSF

-655 ETTSLRPRF
+655 ESTSLRPRF

-743 TDRQLVAWH
+743 SDRQLVAWH

-774 CDGIGGEMP
+774 CDRIGEEVP
-783 PAPFP
+783 AAPFP
-788 SRREHH
+788 SKREHH
-794 QFVLL
+794 QFILL

-830 LLFRLIDS
+830 LLFRLIDT

-849 NTLSIGASLLL
+849 NTLSVGASLLL

-905 ASLLGYSSP
+905 ASLLGFYSP
-914 GELTAGAGPLGPPLT
+914 G
-929 SSPDRPSPSPEALH
+929 DPEALY
-943 DHLHLA
+943 DHIHLA
-949 EMLLKTLLLSI
+949 EVLLKTLLLSI

-980 SRSQRQTDPP
+980 SQSQKQTDPP

-1000 HKHLLAHCYSQTN
+1000 HKHLLAHCYIYTS

-1028 LLLPYTAE
+1028 LLLPYAAE

-1050 DKHVIHK
+1050 DKHVIHR
-1057 LHTVLLSSVA
+1057 LYTVLLSSVA

-1081 PLWVV
+1081 PLGVV

-1097 EHLNEFNCLLPDTAL
+1097 EHLNEFNCLLPDTGL
-1112 LEERE
+1112 LEDME
-1117 LEAACSGQLDDT
+1117 LEGAFVSGVSDT
-1129 ERAGPSHGGAEDDGW
+1129 AEGARPGRGEAEDGC

-1158 GRCLGGMLQ
+1158 GRCLGSMLQ

-1192 MDFEQLDSS
+1192 MDFETLGSS
-1201 TSWLTEAVLLGCPD
+1201 TAWLTEAVLLGCSD
-1215 AKLADLCLSEEN
+1215 AKKADLRMNEEKG
-1227 SMLMELAL
+1227 MLIELAL
-1235 GSSREPA
+1235 GSSREPI

-1254 SRDWDNSGPSGDSLL
+1254 SRVHYIGNRVPFGMHLL
-1269 ETACRCSLAA
+1269 RPNL
-1279 LLKHTGL
+1279 
-1286 QDEAYW
+1286 
-1292 QDKYEPCEMLIE
+1292 
-1304 IYEMVYK
+1304 
-1311 IRSALLAHKDT
+1311 
-1322 PVTTANTQALANSKQ
+1322 PVPK
-1337 SPSGQDRQEPGPS
+1337 
-1350 GREQQA
+1350 
-1356 DRGKDQDPELGGHS
+1356 
-1370 GGHGTHQGGQFL
+1370 
-1382 PTTAEHNQEEGP
+1382 
-1394 EEDTPSISSMYLPEV
+1394 EV

-1451 PNTQGW
+1451 PHSQEW
-1457 ERRRGSEEGMSF
+1457 EWQRGSEDGLSF
-1469 PVACHLVVS
+1469 PAACHLVVS
-1478 RCVFLLLGVRPAWQE
+1478 RCAFLLLGVRPAWQE
-1493 QSEETGQAESTGAR
+1493 MSEETGQAESAGVRYVAGLFVLLRRVLALTCCFRNVTPRNHCFFHVLYR
-1507 KSTSST
+1507 KSTSSA
-1513 DSLLSPKAEQSR
+1513 DSLPSPKTDQNR
-1525 FTLGSRKPSAGQSR
+1525 FMMEGRKQVS
-1539 NSFKNRMG
+1539 
-1547 LPLCSLGIMKDAWER
+1547 LPLCSLGIMKDAWKR

-1568 PTTSSMCQGGAGS
+1568 PTTDYMCNGEAGS
-1581 SSSVL
+1581 SSTVL

-1599 PTPPSSLLEREAGS
+1599 STPTSSLLEREAGG

-1648 EEKSS
+1648 EEKSI
-1653 GSGSSPPLR
+1653 GSGSSPPPR

-1679 GLGTPITGCQS
+1679 ALGTPITGCLS
-1690 GDNDQMYHYTSGTQS
+1690 GNNDKMTHYTTGTQS
-1705 ASMFTQR
+1705 ASMGVQR

-1731 KVLTER
+1731 KH
-1737 EQTGSYQPLLLATV
+1737 LLLATV

-1756 HYQPVDLVVV
+1756 HYQPVDLVVIIKCGV
-1766 CKSGILEIL
+1766 LEIL
-1775 PLLTDNTCVLMNQR
+1775 SSLTDNTCVLMNQR
-1789 WLVASVSGSM
+1789 WLAASVSGHM
-1799 LLNGAVK
+1799 LLSGAVK

-1817 IAASSCED
+1817 IAASTFFKVK
-1825 SLPLDVSQAL
+1825 LDIHFCNV
-1835 LDVMCEQLQS
+1835 
-1845 LLHMV
+1845 
-1850 HQQEALENTATEEAD
+1850 
-1865 QDTSTKRIRIEGM
+1865 GM
-1878 EMVRSSRVI
+1878 ELVLGSRVV

-1900 ILSLRVTKRV
+1900 ILSLRVTKRF
-1910 SAFIKWIDPLMT
+1910 STFLKWVDPLMT

-1927 CSSGSPRFRNLRTKL
+1927 CCPGMELTQQTVTFPGVFFKCCSYGREWCCGFESHKGNQYENTKFNKSMKIKFQYKSY
-1942 LAFHIL
+1942 ADGICNVF
-1948 EGLLPACSDTAQIE
+1948 Q
-1962 QIVDQLFGLLSV
+1962 
-1974 CMWEEPLA
+1974 
-1982 VKKNQE
+1982 
-1988 KTAESSNRDPGSEDE
+1988 DPGSDDE
-2003 SIPIGDFSF
+2003 CIPIGDFSF
-2012 DPYKLICCSLESGNV
+2012 DPYKLICCSLESGNI

-2039 ATTAINSGCF
+2039 ATTAITSGCF
-2049 IWKFNITKENKGN
+2049 IWKFYITKENKGN

-2130 NKEPKLAFEGVEATE
+2130 NKEPKLAFEGVDATE
-2145 LYPCVLFYSSNPGE
+2145 VYPCVLFYSSNPGE
-2159 KVALCDLQ
+2159 KVTLCDLQ
-2167 MRGMPSDLLPGEPLC
+2167 MRGMPSDLLPGEPMC
-2182 SPRTTVLLEATVQLL
+2182 SPRTTVLIEATVQLL
-2197 CRLHQ
+2197 RKLHQ
-2202 CDGYWTQHINQ
+2202 RDGQWTLYINQ
-2213 HMQSRLELI
+2213 HMQTRLELI

-2227 EGGLGT
+2227 DGGLGT
-2233 VKHAGPRPK
+2233 FRQV
-2242 GIDEREK
+2242 DEK
-2249 NKEQVRTCVG
+2249 DKEQIGSGVV
-2259 EETVEPGDLVTGPS
+2259 EESPGSGNLVKGPS
-2273 GLSETQLGA
+2273 GLSETQLVS
-2282 LCSEVWP
+2282 LCTEVWP

-2323 EGSPLAKLQWEEADL
+2323 EGSPMAKLQWEEADL

-2344 SWSPSDTP
+2344 SWSPSDIL

-2362 QCDVSR
+2362 QYDVSQ

-2383 TGLLEEQEEARERGG
+2383 TGLLEEQEESRWY
-2398 GAGRTRKSCSSEQ
+2398 GAAGKGTGRIRKRCSSE
-2411 EEEGWSIPRSVL
+2411 GRSFPRSEL
-2423 ERRLDEDIARVMM
+2423 ERRLDEDITRVMM
-2436 DDDDIERGTGLT
+2436 DNDIE
-2448 EEREEREGERERN
+2448 EA
-2461 SHPSPTRALS
+2461 PQ
-2471 ESCDDPEEGSTSS
+2471 
-2484 SCPPTPTPTLPTPSP
+2484 TPSSQ
-2499 HQTKPQPDV
+2499 QTKPQPDI

-2535 GKFTDL
+2535 GKFTDM
-2541 LLVPKHQDPSTA
+2541 LLVPKHQDLISIVV
-2553 AILTSSSPDQAK
+2553 IL
-2565 PGDSGLSPAPAGE
+2565 
-2578 DSNAAE
+2578 
-2584 MRSVL
+2584 RSVL
-2589 QFMVRSMVKWAVRPC
+2589 QFVMRSMVKWAVRPC
-2604 PIKQSVSLSDL
+2604 PIKQSVSLTDL
-2615 ERAQVLIFKGTLN
+2615 ERAQIMIFKGALN
-2628 TLQEDKGT
+2628 RLQDKGPT
-2636 KDRKEPGHH
+2636 DRKGTVVFLNCDCIFVQTH
-2645 SSSQPLSKTSSSVS
+2645 SIYYFPL
-2659 LYSTGSEGTA
+2659 
-2669 IFGQSNGASA
+2669 Q
-2679 SSSTND
+2679 
-2685 LAASLLSALQADG
+2685 
-2698 LENFNP
+2698 
-2704 FLPINLL
+2704 
-2711 QRMVLAR
+2711 
-2718 FPTLAGLVN
+2718 
-2727 NPPML
+2727 
-2732 HGPGPGFG
+2732 
-2740 LATSS
+2740 
-2745 SCEGFTEQQTS
+2745 
-2756 FMEPCANSQARSRGA
+2756 
-2771 ERPQM
+2771 
-2776 FVPVRLLEM
+2776 
-2785 GFSMRHIYKAMEAAG
+2785 
-2800 VAGEVDS
+2800 
-2807 RTIEVLASW
+2807 
-2816 MLEHPLTEEL
+2816 
-2826 QMESQPAGASTTET
+2826 
-2840 PSPDGPETVQC
+2840 
-2851 PEAPTSEPNESLLAG
+2851 
-2866 LDLVERENFLDVHLT
+2866 
-2881 RNRPPPARRQRSS
+2881 
-2894 LGHRTSF
+2894 
-2901 RRADSPSPNPIPPL
+2901 
-2915 YRQDPG
+2915 
-2921 VSEWPERAETH
+2921 
-2932 PFAAEEESEL
+2932 
-2942 GYMDDPY
+2942 
-2949 HEEPYEELQ
+2949 
-2958 FREFISSERD
+2958 
-2968 TLWMVEGGE
+2968 GGE
-2977 EHQPHDMV
+2977 EHHEPNEMV
-2985 QCELCNT
+2985 ECELCST

-3040 LCSTC
+3040 LCSNC

-3053 LGEIGSKHDRLKGLA
+3053 LGEIGSQHDRMKGLA
-3068 SDLIGRLDSTSDE
+3068 SDLIGRLDSTSDD
-3081 DWELGPLD
+3081 DWELGQLD
-3089 DSDPDRLTGLEDF
+3089 GCDPDRLTGLEDF
-3102 GVLLRPLG
+3102 ALLLRPLG
-3110 LSEKKLVPDPI
+3110 LSEKKLVPEPI

-3127 PLGALVNSTSNP
+3127 PLGALVNCTSNP
-3139 DGSMIQKGV
+3139 DRTIVQKGTAY
-3148 VSIDTKGLGSS
+3148 STRSSS
-3159 GPLTLGEQA
+3159 GPLSLGEQA
-3168 ASLRDPQDRLQALGR
+3168 ALLRDPQDRLQALRR

-3197 MRALSQTSSSVSVCS
+3197 MRVLSQTLSSASMCS
-3212 ASSGLEGLGL
+3212 ASSGLEALGV

-3234 AAAGRVHTSVDQ
+3234 AAAGRVHTSVYQ
-3246 QGVAGGSRGC
+3246 QGVAGGSMGC
-3256 GGATESSSS
+3256 GSATERSSS

-3306 GAISDPAQRVR
+3306 AAISDPGQRGR
-3317 LTSTLKRAP
+3317 LTSTMKAAP
-3326 QQDVTPLTPPTFLV
+3326 HQDVTPLTPPTFLV

-3346 LLTEKGIRYRYS
+3346 LLTEKGIRYRYT
-3358 PERTVTEQHETKGP
+3358 PERTVTEP
-3372 EAGSP
+3372 
-3377 SAAVPPP
+3377 
-3384 QVGARVGPLELAN
+3384 VGPLELAN

-3410 KHRQWAAQQLV
+3410 KHRQWATQQLV
-3421 QALAASERER
+3421 QALAASERE
-3431 DNPIRPQTYSDMAGD
+3431 NPIRPQTYNDMAGD

-3460 RVTSCTW
+3460 RVTSCLW
-3467 NNEQGL
+3467 NSEQGL

-3487 VNQNTADLQCTHSC
+3487 VNQNTPDLQCTHFC
-3501 SISDDRRGS
+3501 STSDDWQNF
-3510 EAAGGAHLVSP
+3510 EAVGGAHLLSP
-3521 VYWSSG
+3521 VHWSSG

-3537 IINIWTVNGAQGHV
+3537 IINIWAVIGSRGHV

-3558 TALSWVQTSS
+3558 TALSWVQTSC
-3568 PFPTQG
+3568 PFPSQG
-3574 GIAGKD
+3574 GQGSACNRV
-3580 AQPESLL
+3580 QPESLL

-3592 GSLCRLQVTED
+3592 GSLCWLQVTED
-3603 FSIESTELTRCHRKE
+3603 LIVESTELTCCHRKE
-3618 SPQCVAWHSVDKPFA
+3618 SPQCLAWHSPDKPFA
-3633 VGYPDGKILLA
+3633 VGYPDGKILLG
-3644 TAESYETEQPLLLS
+3644 TAVLLFSDLHKH
-3658 AFPESVS
+3658 
-3665 ILRWDPT
+3665 ILKWDPT

-3686 IWGRAGGTWITLHSL
+3686 IWGRAGGTWIILHSL
-3701 FHTGTVNTAEWC
+3701 FHTGMVNTAEWC
-3713 PLPGRGPEPRLM
+3713 PLPGRGPEPHLM
-3725 MAVGSQNGL
+3725 MAVGSQEGL

-3752 LGSSSSQENN
+3752 LGSSSSQEKN
-3762 SGIKRGS
+3762 SGIKVS
-3769 AKCVFRLSG
+3769 LAKCVFRLNG

-3844 DALLIRC
+3844 DVLLIRC
-3851 TSDWISQN
+3851 TPDWISQN
-3859 HVLASCRTVLRTQG
+3859 HVLASCRTILRAQG

-3891 TLLQEQYSYER
+3891 RLLQEQYSYER
-3902 SHVTAGDQLVH
+3902 SQVTAGDQLVH
-3913 SAFLQSLASLTVGL
+3913 SVFLQSLASLTVGL
-3927 SLEQYLCRPCRP
+3927 SLEQYLCRACRP
-3939 PHHHPASLSL
+3939 PHHHPETS

-3981 PESFTVPEFQQAGT
+3981 PESFSVPEFQPAGV
-3995 TELTKPLDNSKWSFM
+3995 TEIPKPLDNSKWTFM

-4032 QVFLWGNGRHGQL
+4032 EVFLWGNGRHGQL

-4055 TIAPSLSQTHQVV
+4055 TLAPSLSQTQQVV

-4092 RLGQGNSDDLYTPTV
+4092 RLGQGNSDDLYAPTV

-4116 TQLVTSCGSDGHSL
+4116 TQLVTSCGSDGHTL

-4179 HSAVITTDGKLLTF
+4179 HSAVVTADGKLFTF

-4226 SCGINHTLVL
+4226 NDIGRRLPLAMNYILSITYNMWSKTISQQLLAFKAVL
-4236 SSDGMSVWSFGDG
+4236 SCIHPPPS
-4249 DYGKLGTGP
+4249 
-4258 CTVKSY
+4258 
-4264 PQKVEQLCNKG
+4264 
-4275 IKKVGCGTQFSVVLA
+4275 
-4290 KDGHVYTFGQERL
+4290 ERL

-4314 NRPQVVPALEGVFVE
+4314 NQPQVVPALEGVFVE

-4338 LVLSS
+4338 LALCS
-4343 TGDVYA
+4343 TGDLYA

-4370 LVTGLQG
+4370 LVTVLQG
-4377 NNVRQISA
+4377 KNIRQISA

-4395 PSPSV
+4395 PSTSTKAGSSV
-4400 KASGAS
+4400 S
-4406 ANLQLG
+4406 LQLG
-4412 LPQSIPPQYN
+4412 LPQSVPPQYN
-4422 ALKDCSPDVLNTRL
+4422 ALKDCSPDVLNFRL

-4451 LLNLH
+4451 LLNLD
-4456 PRNQVSSSRYSS
+4456 PRNQVSASRYSS

-4593 SNTDRFLLNPAAVS
+4593 SNTDRFLLNPAAAS

-4666 IRHLDNSGI
+4666 ILHLDNSALAGI
-4675 TEDNFH
+4675 TEP
-4681 VMIPLDSF
+4681 PLNRPPS
-4689 MAHSADGKLVP
+4689 SLDGKLVP

-4706 NISLTFSNKSDYVER
+4706 NISLTFSNRNDYVER
-4721 TLDYRLHEMDRQVA
+4721 ALDYRLHEMDRQVA

-4763 GLPEVSVEMLKK
+4763 GLPEVSVDMLKK

-4784 SHQLIGWLW
+4784 SHQLISWLW

-4879 YMLSRNTDPA
+4879 YMLSRNTDAA
-4889 DGSDTEY
+4889 DESDTEY